1 METFLLN
8 LLKTS
13 LLGSLAILAMLVLKP
28 LWRER
33 YRAKTRCWLW
43 LALAAFL
50 LLPVDFSVKNAPV
63 QAAPPKDYTLFVG
76 TDKTAI
82 QSTDNLFGDMAEKSG
97 QSPAQVRDTII
108 QRPVTNPEQKTTRY
122 IPVTTILF
130 YGYLAGAAAFLL
142 YQGVSYALFRR
153 TVRRWKRDVS
163 RADYAAMLSD
173 TARDLG
179 VSAPEM
185 IVCEAISTPAVT
197 GLLRPRLLLPHE
209 RYDVQELRYIL
220 RHELCHLKRR
230 DMLLK
235 LVLLAANAMHWFNP
249 VVYLMLRQADE
260 DIELACDSA
269 ATDGLELPE
278 RAAYSRTLLA
288 AVQSSVRALPATTC
302 FGGTVERLKRRITNV
317 LGAQKKRGLGVV
329 ALVLAL
335 TLTAGCAIS
344 WGERAQKNDDPF
356 ADKSYTV
363 DILLYEAP
371 AFTDGFT
378 DGTYPSFRTTTNTAG
393 EKYVTLCDAWGS
405 TSIYGPM
412 EEYTLEK
419 QSFYALFGSTKAS
432 PVDDLIQN
440 NKSAWSGHC
449 EEASDGQPN
458 QVYLLKQKDGSV
470 YLGLAGDYE
479 EDGSELFC
487 SVFRLN
493 EQVNPIYASM
503 DDYAAACVEDLKKGT
518 MTYSV
523 SENNDY
529 ASRSIEDTV
538 ADVRVTQLEQADS
551 LGNLSPDGTV
561 LELWYFQYEMKP
573 TNEAGMQIDVIGGQ
587 ELTDDGYLNENWT
600 HYLTVL
606 HYTYGEKTGYQVIGT
621 YTGNDGLWY
630 NGCSYSGEE
639 KYYLHDFYVDYAG
652 LDLPKMFIP
661 DLLNDTAA
669 DGYGRANQC
678 EARLISGDGSY
689 YFYAPITAWAC
700 NPGTEFWYSRYDTG
714 SYFNAKKLEQSLD
727 EAKAEWESTGA
738 KAEKTDAG
746 WRFVTHEGMSNTIV
760 TLFDA
765 PDGTCYEVTT
775 HWTFDG
781 STEENQWGWN
791 RDRAVEGE
799 AVILQAMV
807 NSFRTSKILFT
818 DGSPN
823 GSESSDPA
831 PDDTAFQADLQLAS
845 NGGASWLSL
854 NTDGMAVG
862 GHDPKDSA
870 PTVLLDTCDYKEYD
884 PSESSPSGSAVPPGG
899 GNPLALCLSLS
910 NSARFTFY
918 EGSDFMLYQHGDTR
932 YYKVSSYG
940 DYATIFDAM
949 LAWYNK
955 TPDKEATFES
965 DLVLASNAAT
975 VDILA
980 FCPASGESGSHAP
993 LLTGYSVALDSYEY
1007 KPIDKPKNLDG
1018 LDSVELW
1025 PHNAQATCLIFYKG
1039 TNTVKYVSGK
1049 SERYYRAVGDFS
1061 IVDNDGRTLYDLMR
1075 VWYDTAEYSD
1085 MLTSDVRAQSKSFSW
1100 QEAAQN
1106 WANAYYGTQK
1116 EVTSGSI
1123 YKFTWLNVTVNPA
1136 EETTQ
1141 AKRKA
1146 GEIDDNT
1153 YCFAVRV
1160 EFTAESANALQSAMA
1175 GNTVKCENPAAP
1187 KDAYEFYRCCTIQ
1200 LRDDGRWYGTELGT
1214 GWLCA
1219 IPKKEGLPPPFFAVF
1234 QRRAGKSTGTSQR
1247 YVV

>member
-43 LALAAFL
+43 LALAVFL

-63 QAAPPKDYTLFVG
+63 QAEPPKDYTLFVG

-97 QSPAQVRDTII
+97 QSPAAVRDTII

-130 YGYLAGAAAFLL
+130 YSYLAGAAAFLL

-163 RADYAAMLSD
+163 RADYASLLSD

-335 TLTAGCAIS
+335 TLTAGCAVS

-363 DILLYEAP
+363 DTLLYEAP
-371 AFTDGFT
+371 GFTDGFT
-378 DGTYPSFRTTTNTAG
+378 DGAYPTFRTATNPAG
-393 EKYVTLCDAWGS
+393 EKYVTMFNDLGYAL
-405 TSIYGPM
+405 IYGPM
-412 EEYTLEK
+412 EEYKLEK
-419 QSFYALFGSTKAS
+419 QSFYALFGNTRDAS
-432 PVDDLIQN
+432 PVDDLMQH
-440 NKSAWSGHC
+440 NKSAWTGYC
-449 EEASDGQPN
+449 EEAKDSQPY
-458 QVYLLKQKDGSV
+458 QAYLLEQEDGTI
-470 YLGLAGDYE
+470 YLGLSADYA
-479 EDGSELFC
+479 EDGSECFC
-487 SVFRLN
+487 MVYRL
-493 EQVNPIYASM
+493 EKEDDTIYASM

-523 SENNDY
+523 SENNEY

-538 ADVRVTQLEQADS
+538 ADVRVTQLEQGDS

-573 TNEAGMQIDVIGGQ
+573 TNEAGAQINIVGGQ
-587 ELTDDGYLNENWT
+587 ELTDDGYLNEHWT

-606 HYTYGEKTGYQVIGT
+606 HYTYGEKTGYQIIGT

-639 KYYLHDFYVDYAG
+639 KYYLHDFYIDYAG

-661 DLLNDTAA
+661 NLLNDTAA
-669 DGYGRANQC
+669 DGYGRDNQC

-765 PDGTCYEVTT
+765 PDGTCYEVIT

-799 AVILQAMV
+799 AEVLRAMV
-807 NSFRTSKILFT
+807 RSFTVNW
-818 DGSPN
+818 DADAAA
-823 GSESSDPA
+823 DPA
-831 PDDTAFQADLQLAS
+831 LDDSDFQADLQLAS
-845 NGGASWLSL
+845 NGGAAWMFLYRDNAAITDRDMLNVTPTVRLDECSYALLNEEFTPDDGKQTLTLWLS
-854 NTDGMAVG
+854 NN
-862 GHDPKDSA
+862 DS
-870 PTVLLDTCDYKEYD
+870 
-884 PSESSPSGSAVPPGG
+884 SH
-899 GNPLALCLSLS
+899 LA
-910 NSARFTFY
+910 FY
-918 EGSDFMLYQHGDTR
+918 EGTNVMLYQRDDAR
-932 YYKVSSYG
+932 YYKVSNFG
-940 DYATIFDAM
+940 DYATLYDAM
-949 LAWYNK
+949 LAWYHSAQSGTEPSDASSATTTNAVSRDSLIKAADSYVDLGGYLWYTADGKFYRWHEGGSVETLRELPYNDVTDQPAIATLAVEYDQVALRWHIGGATTGTTMLELYGADGKRTMELDGSAPFAISGNTIVKLRSFPPTTGNLLLSTDGGK
-955 TPDKEATFES
+955 TW
-965 DLVLASNAAT
+965 
-975 VDILA
+975 
-980 FCPASGESGSHAP
+980 SGLGDADWFYGSVTEDSSGSTSYA
-993 LLTGYSVALDSYEY
+993 LADLTIRDGYVYTTAVYD
-1007 KPIDKPKNLDG
+1007 IDHQK
-1018 LDSVELW
+1018 
-1025 PHNAQATCLIFYKG
+1025 
-1039 TNTVKYVSGK
+1039 
-1049 SERYYRAVGDFS
+1049 
-1061 IVDNDGRTLYDLMR
+1061 
-1075 VWYDTAEYSD
+1075 
-1085 MLTSDVRAQSKSFSW
+1085 TSDPL
-1100 QEAAQN
+1100 
-1106 WANAYYGTQK
+1106 
-1116 EVTSGSI
+1116 VTHS
-1123 YKFTWLNVTVNPA
+1123 
-1136 EETTQ
+1136 
-1141 AKRKA
+1141 
-1146 GEIDDNT
+1146 
-1153 YCFAVRV
+1153 VRV
-1160 EFTAESANALQSAMA
+1160 NL
-1175 GNTVKCENPAAP
+1175 K
-1187 KDAYEFYRCCTIQ
+1187 
-1200 LRDDGRWYGTELGT
+1200 T
-1214 GWLCA
+1214 GAQEILD
-1219 IPKKEGLPPPFFAVF
+1219 
-1234 QRRAGKSTGTSQR
+1234 
-1247 YVV
+1247 

>member
-43 LALAAFL
+43 LAMAAFL
-50 LLPVDFSVKNAPV
+50 LLPIDFSVKNAPV

-97 QSPAQVRDTII
+97 QSPAAVRDTII
-108 QRPVTNPEQKTTRY
+108 QRPVTNPEQKMTRY

-142 YQGVSYALFRR
+142 YQGLSYAHFRR
-153 TVRRWKRDVS
+153 TVRRWKRDVA

-173 TARDLG
+173 TAHDLG

-209 RYDVQELRYIL
+209 HYDVQELRYIL

-230 DMLLK
+230 DMLFK

-335 TLTAGCAIS
+335 TLTAGCAVS
-344 WGERAQKNDDPF
+344 WGERGKKNDAPF
-356 ADKSYTV
+356 
-363 DILLYEAP
+363 
-371 AFTDGFT
+371 
-378 DGTYPSFRTTTNTAG
+378 DGTRYNPVLVVANWELTIGKNFRPLYYVSDESGTYFRLSREDGVNTVTMIYDGG
-393 EKYVTLCDAWGS
+393 ETAFAPMESVTLTQENFDGTLLPDLDALRSDNKTAWRVQLPDNFDDHDPEASPNLVFLLEQEDGTLYLCIGYHFNGGDAFPEDS
-405 TSIYGPM
+405 DRIRWVYR
-412 EEYTLEK
+412 LEK
-419 QSFYALFGSTKAS
+419 
-432 PVDDLIQN
+432 
-440 NKSAWSGHC
+440 
-449 EEASDGQPN
+449 
-458 QVYLLKQKDGSV
+458 
-470 YLGLAGDYE
+470 
-479 EDGSELFC
+479 ED
-487 SVFRLN
+487 N
-493 EQVNPIYASM
+493 TIYPSM

-538 ADVRVTQLEQADS
+538 ADVRVTRLEQGDS

-573 TNEAGMQIDVIGGQ
+573 TNEAGVEIEPVGGQ
-587 ELTDDGYLNENWT
+587 YVTDDGYLRESWT

-606 HYTYGEKTGYQVIGT
+606 HYTSGEKTGYQVIGT

-630 NGCSYSGEE
+630 NGCNYSGEE
-639 KYYLHDFYVDYAG
+639 KYYLHDFYIDYAG
-652 LDLPKMFIP
+652 LNEPKMYIP
-661 DLLNDTAA
+661 NLLNAA
-669 DGYGRANQC
+669 TDGYGRANQC

-799 AVILQAMV
+799 AEVLRAMV
-807 NSFRTSKILFT
+807 RSFTVNW
-818 DGSPN
+818 DADAAA
-823 GSESSDPA
+823 DPA
-831 PDDTAFQADLQLAS
+831 LDDSDFQADLQLAS
-845 NGGASWLSL
+845 NGGASWMYLSK
-854 NTDGMAVG
+854 NSAAVS
-862 GHDPKDSA
+862 DCNMRNVT
-870 PTVLLDTCDYKEYD
+870 PTVKLDECSYALLNEEFTPDDGKQT
-884 PSESSPSGSAVPPGG
+884 
-899 GNPLALCLSLS
+899 LTLWLS
-910 NSARFTFY
+910 NNDSSHLAFY
-918 EGSDFMLYQHGDTR
+918 EGTNVMLYQRDDAR
-932 YYKVSSYG
+932 YYKVSNFG
-940 DYATIFDAM
+940 DYATLYDAM
-949 LAWYNK
+949 LAWYHSAQSGTK
-955 TPDKEATFES
+955 PS
-965 DLVLASNAAT
+965 DASSTTTTNAVSRDSLIKA
-975 VDILA
+975 A
-980 FCPASGESGSHAP
+980 
-993 LLTGYSVALDSYEY
+993 DSYVDLGGYLWYTAGGKFCRWRE
-1007 KPIDKPKNLDG
+1007 G
-1018 LDSVELW
+1018 GSVE
-1025 PHNAQATCLIFYKG
+1025 
-1039 TNTVKYVSGK
+1039 TVCDLPLDYDTPVSA
-1049 SERYYRAVGDFS
+1049 SLS
-1061 IVDNDGRTLYDLMR
+1061 TQDNRILMNYHIGGAIMGSFITDLYDTDGKKLSSINGYNAIAISGDIIVMTDYSMPTPNNMSIS
-1075 VWYDTAEYSD
+1075 YDCGKTFTEFGDKDWFYGSA
-1085 MLTSDVRAQSKSFSW
+1085 LTED
-1100 QEAAQN
+1100 
-1106 WANAYYGTQK
+1106 GTY
-1116 EVTSGSI
+1116 VTSVNSSLEIRDGYVYTTAVYDINHEKSDDP
-1123 YKFTWLNVTVNPA
+1123 LVTH
-1136 EETTQ
+1136 
-1141 AKRKA
+1141 
-1146 GEIDDNT
+1146 
-1153 YCFAVRV
+1153 AVRI
-1160 EFTAESANALQSAMA
+1160 SI
-1175 GNTVKCENPAAP
+1175 K
-1187 KDAYEFYRCCTIQ
+1187 
-1200 LRDDGRWYGTELGT
+1200 T
-1214 GWLCA
+1214 GAQEILD
-1219 IPKKEGLPPPFFAVF
+1219 
-1234 QRRAGKSTGTSQR
+1234 
-1247 YVV
+1247 

>member
-43 LALAAFL
+43 LALAVFL
-50 LLPVDFSVKNAPV
+50 LLPIDFSVKNAPV
-63 QAAPPKDYTLFVG
+63 QAEPPKDYTLFVG

-153 TVRRWKRDVS
+153 TVHRWKRDVF

-269 ATDGLELPE
+269 ATDDLDRAE

-335 TLTAGCAIS
+335 TLTAGCAVS
-344 WGERAQKNDDPF
+344 WGNKNELSDPF
-356 ADKSYTV
+356 GKSYTIA
-363 DILLYEAP
+363 DIVYIGVEPDDTFRENAANAELLLRSDAQSMTLTWTDHYKWDCTAAGSFEMTEENFDRYFDGSAFEAADNP
-371 AFTDGFT
+371 AGWQESDMSAAKLRRENANTWCFTTSSPPDGLT
-378 DGTYPSFRTTTNTAG
+378 DY
-393 EKYVTLCDAWGS
+393 LC
-405 TSIYGPM
+405 
-412 EEYTLEK
+412 
-419 QSFYALFGSTKAS
+419 
-432 PVDDLIQN
+432 
-440 NKSAWSGHC
+440 
-449 EEASDGQPN
+449 
-458 QVYLLKQKDGSV
+458 LLQQKDGTL
-470 YLGLAGDYE
+470 YLAMGYYPDSKQTAPHCFHTL
-479 EDGSELFC
+479 
-487 SVFRLN
+487 FRLA
-493 EQVNPIYASM
+493 EKAVPIYASM
-503 DDYAAACVEDLKKGT
+503 DDYAAACVEDLKQGT
-518 MTYSV
+518 MTYYT
-523 SENNDY
+523 SENGNY
-529 ASRSIEDTV
+529 GSQAVEDTV
-538 ADVRVTQLEQADS
+538 ADVRVTQLEFADS

-573 TNEAGMQIDVIGGQ
+573 TNEAGVEIEPVGGQ
-587 ELTDDGYLNENWT
+587 YVTDDGYLRESWT

-606 HYTYGEKTGYQVIGT
+606 RYTYGEKTGYQVIGT

-727 EAKAEWESTGA
+727 EAKVEWESTGA

-799 AVILQAMV
+799 AEVLRAMV
-807 NSFRTSKILFT
+807 RSFTVNW
-818 DGSPN
+818 DADAAA
-823 GSESSDPA
+823 DPA
-831 PDDTAFQADLQLAS
+831 LDDSDFQADLQLAS
-845 NGGASWLSL
+845 NGGAAWMYLSKNSAAVSDCNMRNVTPTVRLDECSYALLHDKFTPADGARSLTLWLSNNDSSHL
-854 NTDGMAVG
+854 AFFEGTDI
-862 GHDPKDSA
+862 
-870 PTVLLDTCDYKEYD
+870 
-884 PSESSPSGSAVPPGG
+884 
-899 GNPLALCLSLS
+899 
-910 NSARFTFY
+910 
-918 EGSDFMLYQHGDTR
+918 MLYQRDDAY
-932 YYKVSSYG
+932 YYKVSDYG
-940 DYATIFDAM
+940 NYATLYDAM
-949 LAWYNK
+949 LAWFNSAQSG
-955 TPDKEATFES
+955 TEPSDASSATTTNAVS
-965 DLVLASNAAT
+965 RDSLIKAADSYVDLGGYLWYTAGGKLYRWREGGSVEVLHDLPVNDVTDTT
-975 VDILA
+975 VDATLSVVSDQVALRYYIGGGIMGSFVTELYGA
-980 FCPASGESGSHAP
+980 DGKQSATLYGYESIAISGSTIVETTKFPPTVNNLRLSTDGGKTWTSIGDADYFYGSVTEDGSSISYFP
-993 LLTGYSVALDSYEY
+993 GALEIRDGYVYTTAVYD
-1007 KPIDKPKNLDG
+1007 IDHQK
-1018 LDSVELW
+1018 
-1025 PHNAQATCLIFYKG
+1025 
-1039 TNTVKYVSGK
+1039 
-1049 SERYYRAVGDFS
+1049 
-1061 IVDNDGRTLYDLMR
+1061 
-1075 VWYDTAEYSD
+1075 
-1085 MLTSDVRAQSKSFSW
+1085 TSDPL
-1100 QEAAQN
+1100 
-1106 WANAYYGTQK
+1106 
-1116 EVTSGSI
+1116 VTHS
-1123 YKFTWLNVTVNPA
+1123 
-1136 EETTQ
+1136 
-1141 AKRKA
+1141 
-1146 GEIDDNT
+1146 
-1153 YCFAVRV
+1153 VRV
-1160 EFTAESANALQSAMA
+1160 NL
-1175 GNTVKCENPAAP
+1175 K
-1187 KDAYEFYRCCTIQ
+1187 
-1200 LRDDGRWYGTELGT
+1200 T
-1214 GWLCA
+1214 GAQEILD
-1219 IPKKEGLPPPFFAVF
+1219 
-1234 QRRAGKSTGTSQR
+1234 
-1247 YVV
+1247 

>member
-43 LALAAFL
+43 LALAVFL

-209 RYDVQELRYIL
+209 HYDVQELRYIL

-335 TLTAGCAIS
+335 TLTAGCAVS
-344 WGERAQKNDDPF
+344 WGERAQTQKNDDPF

-371 AFTDGFT
+371 GFTDGFT
-378 DGTYPSFRTTTNTAG
+378 DGAYPTFRTATNPAG
-393 EKYVTLCDAWGS
+393 EKYVTMFNDLGYAL
-405 TSIYGPM
+405 IYGPM
-412 EEYTLEK
+412 EEYKLEK
-419 QSFYALFGSTKAS
+419 QSFYALFGNTRDAS
-432 PVDDLIQN
+432 PVDDLMQH
-440 NKSAWSGHC
+440 NKSAWTGYC
-449 EEASDGQPN
+449 EEAKDSQPY
-458 QVYLLKQKDGSV
+458 QTYLLEQEDGTI
-470 YLGLAGDYE
+470 YLGLSADYA
-479 EDGSELFC
+479 EDGSECFC
-487 SVFRLN
+487 MVYRLN
-493 EQVNPIYASM
+493 EQINPIYASM

-523 SENNDY
+523 SENNEY

-538 ADVRVTQLEQADS
+538 ADVRVTQLEFADS

-573 TNEAGMQIDVIGGQ
+573 TNEAGVEIEPVGGQ
-587 ELTDDGYLNENWT
+587 YVTDDGYLRESWT

-606 HYTYGEKTGYQVIGT
+606 HYTSGEKTGYQVIGT

-630 NGCSYSGEE
+630 DGCNYSGEE
-639 KYYLHDFYVDYAG
+639 KYYLHDFYIDYAG
-652 LDLPKMFIP
+652 LNEPKMYIP
-661 DLLNDTAA
+661 NLLNAA
-669 DGYGRANQC
+669 TDGYGRANQC

-727 EAKAEWESTGA
+727 EAKVEWESTGA

-799 AVILQAMV
+799 AAILQAMTD
-807 NSFRTSKILFT
+807 SFTITGKILLSQEDASAASTGFDALDAALDALGDMNVT
-818 DGSPN
+818 ADPLGHAVMVPN
-823 GSESSDPA
+823 ATAKWDDRNGTNIAYRAEIAKQFRQYSWKEASNVAQFGEEVLSVQCGRWNFYLYSNYKNVLSFFDQESDPKGYPYA
-831 PDDTAFQADLQLAS
+831 FEITNAGAENAVWDAFYKWYEEAVAADNGKQTVTPAATDTLSRASITKSADSYVDNDDYLWYIS
-845 NGGASWLSL
+845 GGKLCRWR
-854 NTDGMAVG
+854 
-862 GHDPKDSA
+862 
-870 PTVLLDTCDYKEYD
+870 E
-884 PSESSPSGSAVPPGG
+884 GSAVETICTLPIDSLTDSPVR
-899 GNPLALCLSLS
+899 ATLSI
-910 NSARFTFY
+910 
-918 EGSDFMLYQHGDTR
+918 M
-932 YYKVSSYG
+932 VSR
-940 DYATIFDAM
+940 
-949 LAWYNK
+949 
-955 TPDKEATFES
+955 
-965 DLVLASNAAT
+965 
-975 VDILA
+975 
-980 FCPASGESGSHAP
+980 
-993 LLTGYSVALDSYEY
+993 VALRYHIGGATMGTYVTELYNSDGEQYVKIDGYESIAFDNHGNIVKTLQFPPAQNNLSISY
-1007 KPIDKPKNLDG
+1007 D
-1018 LDSVELW
+1018 
-1025 PHNAQATCLIFYKG
+1025 
-1039 TNTVKYVSGK
+1039 SGK
-1049 SERYYRAVGDFS
+1049 TWTSIGDADYFYGSVTEDGSSISYFPGALEIRDGYVYTTAV
-1061 IVDNDGRTLYDLMR
+1061 YDI
-1075 VWYDTAEYSD
+1075 DHQK
-1085 MLTSDVRAQSKSFSW
+1085 TSDPL
-1100 QEAAQN
+1100 
-1106 WANAYYGTQK
+1106 
-1116 EVTSGSI
+1116 VTH
-1123 YKFTWLNVTVNPA
+1123 
-1136 EETTQ
+1136 
-1141 AKRKA
+1141 
-1146 GEIDDNT
+1146 
-1153 YCFAVRV
+1153 AVRI
-1160 EFTAESANALQSAMA
+1160 SI
-1175 GNTVKCENPAAP
+1175 K
-1187 KDAYEFYRCCTIQ
+1187 
-1200 LRDDGRWYGTELGT
+1200 T
-1214 GWLCA
+1214 GAQEILD
-1219 IPKKEGLPPPFFAVF
+1219 
-1234 QRRAGKSTGTSQR
+1234 
-1247 YVV
+1247 

>member
-43 LALAAFL
+43 LALAVFL

-76 TDKTAI
+76 TDKTTI

-209 RYDVQELRYIL
+209 HYDVQELRYIL

-335 TLTAGCAIS
+335 TLTAGCAVS
-344 WGERAQKNDDPF
+344 WGERAQTQKNDDPF

-371 AFTDGFT
+371 GFTDGFT
-378 DGTYPSFRTTTNTAG
+378 DGAYPTFRTATNPAG
-393 EKYVTLCDAWGS
+393 EKYVTMFNDLGYAL
-405 TSIYGPM
+405 IYGPM
-412 EEYTLEK
+412 EEYKLEK
-419 QSFYALFGSTKAS
+419 QSFYALFGNTRDAS
-432 PVDDLIQN
+432 PVDDLMQH
-440 NKSAWSGHC
+440 NKSAWTGYC
-449 EEASDGQPN
+449 EEAKDSQPY
-458 QVYLLKQKDGSV
+458 QAYLLEQEDGTI
-470 YLGLAGDYE
+470 YLGLSADYA
-479 EDGSELFC
+479 EDGSECFC
-487 SVFRLN
+487 MVYRL
-493 EQVNPIYASM
+493 EKEDDTIYASM
-503 DDYAAACVEDLKKGT
+503 DDYAAERVAELKKGT

-523 SENNDY
+523 SENNEY

-573 TNEAGMQIDVIGGQ
+573 TNEAGMQIDAIGGQ

-606 HYTYGEKTGYQVIGT
+606 HYTSGEQTGYQVIGT

-765 PDGTCYEVTT
+765 PDGICYEVTT

-799 AVILQAMV
+799 AAILQAMTD
-807 NSFRTSKILFT
+807 SFTITGKILLSQEDASAASTGFDALDAALDALGDMNVT
-818 DGSPN
+818 ADPLGHAVMVPN
-823 GSESSDPA
+823 ATAKWDDRNGTNIAYRAEIAKQFRQYSWKEASNVAQFGEEVLSVQCGRWNFYLYSNYKNVLSFFDQESDPKGYPYA
-831 PDDTAFQADLQLAS
+831 FEITNAGAENAVWDAFYKWYEEAVAADNGKQTVTPAATDTLSRASITKSADSYVDNDDYLWYIS
-845 NGGASWLSL
+845 GGKLCRWR
-854 NTDGMAVG
+854 
-862 GHDPKDSA
+862 
-870 PTVLLDTCDYKEYD
+870 E
-884 PSESSPSGSAVPPGG
+884 GSAVETICTLPIDSLTDSPVR
-899 GNPLALCLSLS
+899 ATLSI
-910 NSARFTFY
+910 
-918 EGSDFMLYQHGDTR
+918 M
-932 YYKVSSYG
+932 VSR
-940 DYATIFDAM
+940 
-949 LAWYNK
+949 
-955 TPDKEATFES
+955 
-965 DLVLASNAAT
+965 
-975 VDILA
+975 
-980 FCPASGESGSHAP
+980 
-993 LLTGYSVALDSYEY
+993 VALRYHIGGATMGTYVTELYNSDGEQYVKIDGYESIAFDNHGNIVKTLQFPPAQNNLSISY
-1007 KPIDKPKNLDG
+1007 D
-1018 LDSVELW
+1018 
-1025 PHNAQATCLIFYKG
+1025 
-1039 TNTVKYVSGK
+1039 SGK
-1049 SERYYRAVGDFS
+1049 TWTAIGDADYFYGSVTEDGSSISYFPGALEIRDGYVYTTAV
-1061 IVDNDGRTLYDLMR
+1061 YDI
-1075 VWYDTAEYSD
+1075 DHQK
-1085 MLTSDVRAQSKSFSW
+1085 TSDPL
-1100 QEAAQN
+1100 
-1106 WANAYYGTQK
+1106 
-1116 EVTSGSI
+1116 VTHS
-1123 YKFTWLNVTVNPA
+1123 
-1136 EETTQ
+1136 
-1141 AKRKA
+1141 
-1146 GEIDDNT
+1146 
-1153 YCFAVRV
+1153 VRV
-1160 EFTAESANALQSAMA
+1160 NL
-1175 GNTVKCENPAAP
+1175 K
-1187 KDAYEFYRCCTIQ
+1187 
-1200 LRDDGRWYGTELGT
+1200 T
-1214 GWLCA
+1214 GAQEILD
-1219 IPKKEGLPPPFFAVF
+1219 
-1234 QRRAGKSTGTSQR
+1234 
-1247 YVV
+1247 

>member
-153 TVRRWKRDVS
+153 TVRRWKRDVA
-163 RADYAAMLSD
+163 RADYASLLSD

-269 ATDGLELPE
+269 ATDDLDRAE

-335 TLTAGCAIS
+335 TLTAGCAVS
-344 WGERAQKNDDPF
+344 WGERTQKNDDPF

-363 DILLYEAP
+363 DTLLYEAP
-371 AFTDGFT
+371 GFTDGFT
-378 DGTYPSFRTTTNTAG
+378 DGAYPTFRTATNPAG
-393 EKYVTLCDAWGS
+393 EKYVTMFNDLGYAL
-405 TSIYGPM
+405 IYGPM
-412 EEYTLEK
+412 EEYKLEK
-419 QSFYALFGSTKAS
+419 QSFYALFGSTRDAS
-432 PVDDLIQN
+432 PVDDLMQH
-440 NKSAWSGHC
+440 NKSAWTGYC
-449 EEASDGQPN
+449 EEAKDSQPY
-458 QVYLLKQKDGSV
+458 QAYLLEQEDGTI
-470 YLGLAGDYE
+470 YLGLSADYA
-479 EDGSELFC
+479 EDGSECFC
-487 SVFRLN
+487 MVYRL
-493 EQVNPIYASM
+493 EKEDDTIYASM
-503 DDYAAACVEDLKKGT
+503 DDYAAERVAELKKGT

-523 SENNDY
+523 SENNEY
-529 ASRSIEDTV
+529 ASHSIEDTV

-587 ELTDDGYLNENWT
+587 ELTDDGYLNEHWT

-606 HYTYGEKTGYQVIGT
+606 HYTYGEKTGYQIIGT
-621 YTGNDGLWY
+621 SMSNDGLWY
-630 NGCSYSGEE
+630 NGCSYGVDL

-652 LDLPKMFIP
+652 LDLPKMYIP
-661 DLLNDTAA
+661 NLVDGLVE
-669 DGYGRANQC
+669 DGYGHGNSV
-678 EARLISGDGSY
+678 EGRLVSDSTYNFCY
-689 YFYAPITAWAC
+689 YYVPITGWAC
-700 NPGTEFWYSRYDTG
+700 SPGTDYWYSRYDTG
-714 SYFNAKKLEQSLD
+714 SYFSVKKLERGIND
-727 EAKAEWESTGA
+727 AKAEWESTGA
-738 KAEKTDAG
+738 KAEKTDTG
-746 WRFVTHEGMSNTIV
+746 WRYVTHEGMSNTIV

-765 PDGTCYEVTT
+765 PDNTCYEVEI
-775 HWTFDG
+775 HWSFDG
-781 STEENQWGWN
+781 STAENEWGWN
-791 RDRAVEGE
+791 RDRAVEEE

-807 NSFRTSKILFT
+807 NSFRTSKILPTT
-818 DGSPN
+818 DPVLD
-823 GSESSDPA
+823 DPA
-831 PDDTAFQADLQLAS
+831 FKADLQLAT
-845 NGGASWLSL
+845 NGGASWMYLSK
-854 NTDGMAVG
+854 NSAAVS
-862 GHDPKDSA
+862 DCNMRNVT
-870 PTVLLDTCDYKEYD
+870 PTVNLDECSYALLNEEFTPDDGKQT
-884 PSESSPSGSAVPPGG
+884 
-899 GNPLALCLSLS
+899 LTLWLS
-910 NSARFTFY
+910 NNDSSHLAFF
-918 EGSDFMLYQHGDTR
+918 EGTDIMLYQRDGAH

-940 DYATIFDAM
+940 DYATLYDAM
-949 LAWYNK
+949 LAWYNS
-955 TPDKEATFES
+955 AAES
-965 DLVLASNAAT
+965 D
-975 VDILA
+975 
-980 FCPASGESGSHAP
+980 
-993 LLTGYSVALDSYEY
+993 
-1007 KPIDKPKNLDG
+1007 
-1018 LDSVELW
+1018 
-1025 PHNAQATCLIFYKG
+1025 
-1039 TNTVKYVSGK
+1039 
-1049 SERYYRAVGDFS
+1049 
-1061 IVDNDGRTLYDLMR
+1061 
-1075 VWYDTAEYSD
+1075 
-1085 MLTSDVRAQSKSFSW
+1085 
-1100 QEAAQN
+1100 
-1106 WANAYYGTQK
+1106 
-1116 EVTSGSI
+1116 
-1123 YKFTWLNVTVNPA
+1123 
-1136 EETTQ
+1136 
-1141 AKRKA
+1141 
-1146 GEIDDNT
+1146 
-1153 YCFAVRV
+1153 
-1160 EFTAESANALQSAMA
+1160 
-1175 GNTVKCENPAAP
+1175 
-1187 KDAYEFYRCCTIQ
+1187 
-1200 LRDDGRWYGTELGT
+1200 
-1214 GWLCA
+1214 
-1219 IPKKEGLPPPFFAVF
+1219 
-1234 QRRAGKSTGTSQR
+1234 TGTSAIASATVTR
-1247 YVV
+1247 DSIIKAAGSYVDYGGYLWYTAGGKFCRWREGGSVETVCDLPLDYDTPVSASLSTQDNRILMNYHIGGATMGSFITDLYDTDGKKLSSINGYNAIAISGDIIVMTDYFMPTPNNLSISYDCGKTFTEFGDKDWFYGSALTEDGTYVTSVNSSLEIRDGYVYTTAVYDINHEKSDDPLVTHAVRISIKTGAQEILD

>member
-43 LALAAFL
+43 LAMAAFL

-142 YQGVSYALFRR
+142 YQGISYAHFRR

-163 RADYAAMLSD
+163 RADYAAMLSN

-317 LGAQKKRGLGVV
+317 LGAQKKRGLGIV

-335 TLTAGCAIS
+335 TLTAGCAVS

-363 DILLYEAP
+363 DTLLYEAP
-371 AFTDGFT
+371 GFTDGFT
-378 DGTYPSFRTTTNTAG
+378 DGAYPTFRTATNPAG
-393 EKYVTLCDAWGS
+393 EKYVTMFNDLGYAL
-405 TSIYGPM
+405 IYGPM
-412 EEYTLEK
+412 EEYKLEK
-419 QSFYALFGSTKAS
+419 QSFYALFGNTRDAS
-432 PVDDLIQN
+432 PVDDLMQH
-440 NKSAWSGHC
+440 NKSAWTGYC
-449 EEASDGQPN
+449 EEAKDSQPY
-458 QVYLLKQKDGSV
+458 QAYLLEQEDGTI
-470 YLGLAGDYE
+470 YLGLSADYA
-479 EDGSELFC
+479 EDGSECFC
-487 SVFRLN
+487 MVYRLN
-493 EQVNPIYASM
+493 EQINTIYPSM

-523 SENNDY
+523 SENNEY

-538 ADVRVTQLEQADS
+538 ADVRVTQLEFADS

-573 TNEAGMQIDVIGGQ
+573 TNEAGVEIEPVGGQ
-587 ELTDDGYLNENWT
+587 YVTDDGYLRESWT

-606 HYTYGEKTGYQVIGT
+606 HYTSGEKTGYQVIGT

-630 NGCSYSGEE
+630 NGCNYSGEE
-639 KYYLHDFYVDYAG
+639 KYYLHDFYIDYAG
-652 LDLPKMFIP
+652 LNEPKMYIP
-661 DLLNDTAA
+661 NLLNAA
-669 DGYGRANQC
+669 TDGYGRANQC

-799 AVILQAMV
+799 AEVLRAMV
-807 NSFRTSKILFT
+807 RSFTVNW
-818 DGSPN
+818 DADAAA
-823 GSESSDPA
+823 DPA
-831 PDDTAFQADLQLAS
+831 LDDSDFQADLQLAS
-845 NGGASWLSL
+845 NGGASWMYLSK
-854 NTDGMAVG
+854 NSAAVS
-862 GHDPKDSA
+862 DCNMRNVT
-870 PTVLLDTCDYKEYD
+870 PTVKLDECSYALLNEEFTPDDGKQT
-884 PSESSPSGSAVPPGG
+884 
-899 GNPLALCLSLS
+899 LTLWLS
-910 NSARFTFY
+910 NNDSSHLAFY
-918 EGSDFMLYQHGDTR
+918 EGTNVMLYQRDDAR
-932 YYKVSSYG
+932 YYKVSNFG
-940 DYATIFDAM
+940 DYATLYDAM
-949 LAWYNK
+949 LAWYHSAQSGTK
-955 TPDKEATFES
+955 PS
-965 DLVLASNAAT
+965 DASSTTTTNAVSRDSLIKA
-975 VDILA
+975 A
-980 FCPASGESGSHAP
+980 
-993 LLTGYSVALDSYEY
+993 DSYVDLGGYLWYTAGGKFCRWRE
-1007 KPIDKPKNLDG
+1007 G
-1018 LDSVELW
+1018 GSVE
-1025 PHNAQATCLIFYKG
+1025 
-1039 TNTVKYVSGK
+1039 TVCDLPLDYDTPVSA
-1049 SERYYRAVGDFS
+1049 SLS
-1061 IVDNDGRTLYDLMR
+1061 TQDNRILMNYHIGGAIMGSFITDLYDTDGKKLSSINGYNAIAISGDIIVMTDYFMPTPNNMSIS
-1075 VWYDTAEYSD
+1075 YDCGKTFTEFGDKDWFYGSA
-1085 MLTSDVRAQSKSFSW
+1085 LTED
-1100 QEAAQN
+1100 
-1106 WANAYYGTQK
+1106 GTY
-1116 EVTSGSI
+1116 VTSVNSSLEIRDGYVYTTAVYDINHEKSDDP
-1123 YKFTWLNVTVNPA
+1123 LVTH
-1136 EETTQ
+1136 
-1141 AKRKA
+1141 
-1146 GEIDDNT
+1146 
-1153 YCFAVRV
+1153 AVRI
-1160 EFTAESANALQSAMA
+1160 SI
-1175 GNTVKCENPAAP
+1175 K
-1187 KDAYEFYRCCTIQ
+1187 
-1200 LRDDGRWYGTELGT
+1200 T
-1214 GWLCA
+1214 GAQEILD
-1219 IPKKEGLPPPFFAVF
+1219 
-1234 QRRAGKSTGTSQR
+1234 
-1247 YVV
+1247 

>member
-97 QSPAQVRDTII
+97 QSPAAVRDTII
-108 QRPVTNPEQKTTRY
+108 QRPVTNPAQKTTRY

-142 YQGVSYALFRR
+142 YQGLSYALFRR
-153 TVRRWKRDVS
+153 TVRRWKRDVA

-197 GLLRPRLLLPHE
+197 GLLCPRLLLPHE

-335 TLTAGCAIS
+335 TLTAGCATS
-344 WGERAQKNDDPF
+344 WGSRDASTAPF
-356 ADKSYTV
+356 DGSRYNPMFVFGNSELTTGKDFRPLYYVSDGNGFSVQLSQGNGAKSVALTYGSTV
-363 DILLYEAP
+363 AVYMPLESVTLTQEN
-371 AFTDGFT
+371 F
-378 DGTYPSFRTTTNTAG
+378 DGTLLPDLDTLRGDNKAAWRVQLPDNFDDHDPEASPNLVFLLEQEDGTLYLCIGYHFEGGDAFPEDTDRIRWVYRLEKEDDTLYPSM
-393 EKYVTLCDAWGS
+393 DA
-405 TSIYGPM
+405 
-412 EEYTLEK
+412 
-419 QSFYALFGSTKAS
+419 
-432 PVDDLIQN
+432 
-440 NKSAWSGHC
+440 
-449 EEASDGQPN
+449 
-458 QVYLLKQKDGSV
+458 
-470 YLGLAGDYE
+470 
-479 EDGSELFC
+479 
-487 SVFRLN
+487 
-493 EQVNPIYASM
+493 
-503 DDYAAACVEDLKKGT
+503 YAAAQVEKLKKST
-518 MTYSV
+518 MSYCT
-523 SENNDY
+523 SEDGNY
-529 ASRSIEDTV
+529 ASQVAEDTV
-538 ADVRVTQLEQADS
+538 ADVRVTQLEQGDS

-799 AVILQAMV
+799 AEVLRAMV
-807 NSFRTSKILFT
+807 RSFTVNW
-818 DGSPN
+818 DADAAA
-823 GSESSDPA
+823 DPA
-831 PDDTAFQADLQLAS
+831 LDDSDFQADLQLAS
-845 NGGASWLSL
+845 NGGAAWMFLYRDNAAITDRAMLNVTPTVRLDECSYALLHDKFTPADGARSLTLWLSNNDSSHL
-854 NTDGMAVG
+854 AFFEGTDI
-862 GHDPKDSA
+862 
-870 PTVLLDTCDYKEYD
+870 
-884 PSESSPSGSAVPPGG
+884 
-899 GNPLALCLSLS
+899 
-910 NSARFTFY
+910 
-918 EGSDFMLYQHGDTR
+918 MLYQRDDAY
-932 YYKVSSYG
+932 YYKVSDYG
-940 DYATIFDAM
+940 DYATLYDAM
-949 LAWYNK
+949 LAWFNSAQSG
-955 TPDKEATFES
+955 TEPSDASSATTT
-965 DLVLASNAAT
+965 NAVSRDSLIKA
-975 VDILA
+975 A
-980 FCPASGESGSHAP
+980 
-993 LLTGYSVALDSYEY
+993 DSYVDLGGYLWYTAGGKFCRWHEGGSVETIDTL
-1007 KPIDKPKNLDG
+1007 PIDYLNDAPVSASLSTQDNRILMSYHIGGATMGTYVTELYNSDGEQYVKIDGYESIAFDNHGNIVKTLQFPPAQNNLSISYD
-1018 LDSVELW
+1018 
-1025 PHNAQATCLIFYKG
+1025 
-1039 TNTVKYVSGK
+1039 SGK
-1049 SERYYRAVGDFS
+1049 TWTAIGDADYFYGSVTENNDSISYAPADLSIRDGYVYTTAV
-1061 IVDNDGRTLYDLMR
+1061 YDI
-1075 VWYDTAEYSD
+1075 DHQK
-1085 MLTSDVRAQSKSFSW
+1085 TSDPL
-1100 QEAAQN
+1100 
-1106 WANAYYGTQK
+1106 
-1116 EVTSGSI
+1116 VTHS
-1123 YKFTWLNVTVNPA
+1123 
-1136 EETTQ
+1136 
-1141 AKRKA
+1141 
-1146 GEIDDNT
+1146 
-1153 YCFAVRV
+1153 VRV
-1160 EFTAESANALQSAMA
+1160 NL
-1175 GNTVKCENPAAP
+1175 K
-1187 KDAYEFYRCCTIQ
+1187 
-1200 LRDDGRWYGTELGT
+1200 T
-1214 GWLCA
+1214 GAQEILD
-1219 IPKKEGLPPPFFAVF
+1219 
-1234 QRRAGKSTGTSQR
+1234 
-1247 YVV
+1247 

>member
-197 GLLRPRLLLPHE
+197 GLLLPRLLLPHE
-209 RYDVQELRYIL
+209 HYDVQELRYIL

-335 TLTAGCAIS
+335 TLTAGCAVS

-363 DILLYEAP
+363 DTLLYEAP
-371 AFTDGFT
+371 GFTDGFT
-378 DGTYPSFRTTTNTAG
+378 DGAYPTFRTATNPAG
-393 EKYVTLCDAWGS
+393 EKYVTMFNDLGYAL
-405 TSIYGPM
+405 IYGPM
-412 EEYTLEK
+412 EEYKLEK
-419 QSFYALFGSTKAS
+419 QSFYALFGNTRDAS
-432 PVDDLIQN
+432 PVDDLMQH
-440 NKSAWSGHC
+440 NKSAWTGYC
-449 EEASDGQPN
+449 EEAKDSQPY
-458 QVYLLKQKDGSV
+458 QAYLLEQEDGTI
-470 YLGLAGDYE
+470 YLGLSADYA
-479 EDGSELFC
+479 EDGSECFC
-487 SVFRLN
+487 MVYRL
-493 EQVNPIYASM
+493 EKEDDTIYASM
-503 DDYAAACVEDLKKGT
+503 DDYAAERVAELKKGT
-518 MTYSV
+518 MIYSV

-538 ADVRVTQLEQADS
+538 ADVRVTRLEFADS
-551 LGNLSPDGTV
+551 LGNLSPDGTA

-573 TNEAGMQIDVIGGQ
+573 TNENGAELAPIGGQ
-587 ELTDDGYLNENWT
+587 EVTDDGYLNEHWT

-606 HYTYGEKTGYQVIGT
+606 HYTSGEKTGYQIIGT

-661 DLLNDTAA
+661 NLLNDTAT

-799 AVILQAMV
+799 AEVLRAMV
-807 NSFRTSKILFT
+807 RSFTVNW
-818 DGSPN
+818 DADAAA
-823 GSESSDPA
+823 DPA

-862 GHDPKDSA
+862 GHDPKDAA

-884 PSESSPSGSAVPPGG
+884 PSESSPSGSAVPPDG

-980 FCPASGESGSHAP
+980 FCPAGGESGSHAP

-1039 TNTVKYVSGK
+1039 TNTVKYMSGK

-1214 GWLCA
+1214 GW
-1219 IPKKEGLPPPFFAVF
+1219 
-1234 QRRAGKSTGTSQR
+1234 
-1247 YVV
+1247 

>member
-43 LALAAFL
+43 LALAVFL

-63 QAAPPKDYTLFVG
+63 QAEPPKDYTLFVG

-97 QSPAQVRDTII
+97 QSPAAVRDTII

-142 YQGVSYALFRR
+142 YQGISYALFRR
-153 TVRRWKRDVS
+153 TVRRWKKDVS
-163 RADYAAMLSD
+163 RADYASLLSD

-179 VSAPEM
+179 VNAPEM

-209 RYDVQELRYIL
+209 HYDVQELRYIL

-317 LGAQKKRGLGVV
+317 LGAQKKRGLGIV

-335 TLTAGCAIS
+335 TLTAGCAVS

-363 DILLYEAP
+363 DTLLYEAP
-371 AFTDGFT
+371 GFTDGFT
-378 DGTYPSFRTTTNTAG
+378 DGAYPTFRTATNPAG
-393 EKYVTLCDAWGS
+393 EKYVTMFNDLGYAL
-405 TSIYGPM
+405 IYGPM
-412 EEYTLEK
+412 EEYKLEK
-419 QSFYALFGSTKAS
+419 QSFYALFGNTRDAS
-432 PVDDLIQN
+432 PVDDLMQH
-440 NKSAWSGHC
+440 NKSAWTGYC
-449 EEASDGQPN
+449 EEAKDSQPY
-458 QVYLLKQKDGSV
+458 QAYLLEQEDGTI
-470 YLGLAGDYE
+470 YLGLSADYA
-479 EDGSELFC
+479 EDGSECFC
-487 SVFRLN
+487 MVYRLEKEDN
-493 EQVNPIYASM
+493 TIYASM
-503 DDYAAACVEDLKKGT
+503 DDYAAERVAELKKGT

-523 SENNDY
+523 SENNEY

-538 ADVRVTQLEQADS
+538 ADVRVTQLEQGDS

-639 KYYLHDFYVDYAG
+639 KYYLHDFYIDYAG

-746 WRFVTHEGMSNTIV
+746 WRFVTHEGMSNTVV
-760 TLFDA
+760 TLFNG
-765 PDGTCYEVTT
+765 PNNTCYIVEI
-775 HWTFDG
+775 HWLFDG

-799 AVILQAMV
+799 AEVLRAMV
-807 NSFRTSKILFT
+807 RSFTVNW
-818 DGSPN
+818 DADAAA
-823 GSESSDPA
+823 DPA
-831 PDDTAFQADLQLAS
+831 LDDSDFQTDLQLAS

-862 GHDPKDSA
+862 GHDPKDAA
-870 PTVLLDTCDYKEYD
+870 PTVLLDTCDYKESD
-884 PSESSPSGSAVPPGG
+884 PSESSPSGSAVPPDG

-949 LAWYNK
+949 LAWYNE

-980 FCPASGESGSHAP
+980 FCPAGGESGSHAP

-1039 TNTVKYVSGK
+1039 TNTVKYMSGK

-1214 GWLCA
+1214 GW
-1219 IPKKEGLPPPFFAVF
+1219 
-1234 QRRAGKSTGTSQR
+1234 
-1247 YVV
+1247 

>member
-43 LALAAFL
+43 LALAVFL

-76 TDKTAI
+76 TDKTTI

-163 RADYAAMLSD
+163 RADYASLLSD

-209 RYDVQELRYIL
+209 HYDVQELRYIL

-335 TLTAGCAIS
+335 TLTAGCAVS
-344 WGERAQKNDDPF
+344 WGERAQTQKNDDPF

-573 TNEAGMQIDVIGGQ
+573 TNEAGAQINIVGGQ

-606 HYTYGEKTGYQVIGT
+606 HYPSGEKTGSQIIGT

-799 AVILQAMV
+799 AEVLRAMV
-807 NSFRTSKILFT
+807 RSFTVNW
-818 DGSPN
+818 DADAAA
-823 GSESSDPA
+823 DPA
-831 PDDTAFQADLQLAS
+831 LDDSDFQADLQLAS
-845 NGGASWLSL
+845 NGGAAWMFLYRDNAAITDRDMLNVTPTVRLDECSYALLHDKFTPADGARSLTLWLSNNDSSHL
-854 NTDGMAVG
+854 AFFEGTDI
-862 GHDPKDSA
+862 
-870 PTVLLDTCDYKEYD
+870 
-884 PSESSPSGSAVPPGG
+884 
-899 GNPLALCLSLS
+899 
-910 NSARFTFY
+910 
-918 EGSDFMLYQHGDTR
+918 MLYQRDDAY
-932 YYKVSSYG
+932 YYKVSDYG
-940 DYATIFDAM
+940 DYATLYDAM

-1123 YKFTWLNVTVNPA
+1123 YKFTWLNVTVTPA

-1214 GWLCA
+1214 GW
-1219 IPKKEGLPPPFFAVF
+1219 
-1234 QRRAGKSTGTSQR
+1234 
-1247 YVV
+1247 

>member
-97 QSPAQVRDTII
+97 QSPAAVRDTII

-142 YQGVSYALFRR
+142 YQGISYALFRR

-197 GLLRPRLLLPHE
+197 GLLCPRLLLPHE

-317 LGAQKKRGLGVV
+317 LGAQKKRGLGIV

-335 TLTAGCAIS
+335 TLTAGCATS
-344 WGERAQKNDDPF
+344 WGSRDASTAPF
-356 ADKSYTV
+356 DGSRYNPMFVFGNSELTTGKDFRPLYYVSDGNGFSVQLSQGNGAKSVALTYGSTV
-363 DILLYEAP
+363 AVYMPLESVTLTQEN
-371 AFTDGFT
+371 F
-378 DGTYPSFRTTTNTAG
+378 DGTLLPDLDTLRGDNKAAWRVQLPDNFDDHDPEASPNLVFLLEQEDGTLYLCIGYHFEGGDAFPEDTDRIRWVYRLEKEDDTLYPSM
-393 EKYVTLCDAWGS
+393 DA
-405 TSIYGPM
+405 
-412 EEYTLEK
+412 
-419 QSFYALFGSTKAS
+419 
-432 PVDDLIQN
+432 
-440 NKSAWSGHC
+440 
-449 EEASDGQPN
+449 
-458 QVYLLKQKDGSV
+458 
-470 YLGLAGDYE
+470 
-479 EDGSELFC
+479 
-487 SVFRLN
+487 
-493 EQVNPIYASM
+493 
-503 DDYAAACVEDLKKGT
+503 YAAAQVEKLKKST
-518 MTYSV
+518 MSYCT
-523 SENNDY
+523 SEDGNY
-529 ASRSIEDTV
+529 ASQVAEDTV
-538 ADVRVTQLEQADS
+538 ADVRVTQLEQGDS

-573 TNEAGMQIDVIGGQ
+573 TNEAGVEIEPVGGQ
-587 ELTDDGYLNENWT
+587 YVTDDGYLRESWT

-606 HYTYGEKTGYQVIGT
+606 RYTSGEKTGYQVIGT

-630 NGCSYSGEE
+630 DGCSYSGEE
-639 KYYLHDFYVDYAG
+639 KYYLHDFYIDYAG

-661 DLLNDTAA
+661 NLLNAA
-669 DGYGRANQC
+669 TDGYGRANQC

-799 AVILQAMV
+799 AEVLRAMV
-807 NSFRTSKILFT
+807 RSFTVNW
-818 DGSPN
+818 DADAAA
-823 GSESSDPA
+823 DPA
-831 PDDTAFQADLQLAS
+831 LDDSDFQADLQLAS
-845 NGGASWLSL
+845 NGGAAWMFLYRDNAAITDRDMLNVTPTVRLDECSYALLHDKFTPADGARSLTLWLSNNDSSHL
-854 NTDGMAVG
+854 AFFEGTDI
-862 GHDPKDSA
+862 
-870 PTVLLDTCDYKEYD
+870 
-884 PSESSPSGSAVPPGG
+884 
-899 GNPLALCLSLS
+899 
-910 NSARFTFY
+910 
-918 EGSDFMLYQHGDTR
+918 MLYQRDDAY
-932 YYKVSSYG
+932 YYKVSDYG
-940 DYATIFDAM
+940 DYATLYDAM
-949 LAWYNK
+949 LAWFNSAQSG
-955 TPDKEATFES
+955 TEPSDASSATTT
-965 DLVLASNAAT
+965 NAVSRDSLIKA
-975 VDILA
+975 A
-980 FCPASGESGSHAP
+980 
-993 LLTGYSVALDSYEY
+993 DSYVDLGGYLWYTAGGKFCRWHEGGSVETIDTL
-1007 KPIDKPKNLDG
+1007 PIDYLNDAPVSASLSTQDNRILMSYHIGGAMMGTYVTELYNSDGEQYVKIDGYESIAFDNHGNIVKTLQFPPAQNNLSISYD
-1018 LDSVELW
+1018 
-1025 PHNAQATCLIFYKG
+1025 
-1039 TNTVKYVSGK
+1039 SGK
-1049 SERYYRAVGDFS
+1049 TWTSIGDADYFYGSVTEDGSSISYFPGALEIRDGYVYTTAV
-1061 IVDNDGRTLYDLMR
+1061 YDI
-1075 VWYDTAEYSD
+1075 DHQK
-1085 MLTSDVRAQSKSFSW
+1085 TSDPL
-1100 QEAAQN
+1100 
-1106 WANAYYGTQK
+1106 
-1116 EVTSGSI
+1116 VTHS
-1123 YKFTWLNVTVNPA
+1123 
-1136 EETTQ
+1136 
-1141 AKRKA
+1141 
-1146 GEIDDNT
+1146 
-1153 YCFAVRV
+1153 VRV
-1160 EFTAESANALQSAMA
+1160 NL
-1175 GNTVKCENPAAP
+1175 K
-1187 KDAYEFYRCCTIQ
+1187 
-1200 LRDDGRWYGTELGT
+1200 T
-1214 GWLCA
+1214 GAQEILD
-1219 IPKKEGLPPPFFAVF
+1219 
-1234 QRRAGKSTGTSQR
+1234 
-1247 YVV
+1247 

>member
-43 LALAAFL
+43 LALAVFL

-76 TDKTAI
+76 TDKTTI

-97 QSPAQVRDTII
+97 QSPAAVRDTII

-153 TVRRWKRDVS
+153 TVRRWKRDVA

-335 TLTAGCAIS
+335 TLTAGCAVG
-344 WGERAQKNDDPF
+344 WGERAQTQKNDDPF

-606 HYTYGEKTGYQVIGT
+606 HYTYGEKTGYQIIGT
-621 YTGNDGLWY
+621 SMSNDGLWY
-630 NGCSYSGEE
+630 NGCGYGVDL
-639 KYYLHDFYVDYAG
+639 KYYLHDFYIDYAG

-799 AVILQAMV
+799 AEVLRAMV
-807 NSFRTSKILFT
+807 RSFTVNW
-818 DGSPN
+818 DADAAA
-823 GSESSDPA
+823 DPA
-831 PDDTAFQADLQLAS
+831 LDDSDFQADLQLAS
-845 NGGASWLSL
+845 NGGASWMYLSK
-854 NTDGMAVG
+854 NSAAVS
-862 GHDPKDSA
+862 DCNMRNVT
-870 PTVLLDTCDYKEYD
+870 PTVKLDECSYALLNEEFTPDDGKQT
-884 PSESSPSGSAVPPGG
+884 
-899 GNPLALCLSLS
+899 LTLWLS
-910 NSARFTFY
+910 NNDSSHLAFY
-918 EGSDFMLYQHGDTR
+918 EGTNVMLYQRDDAR
-932 YYKVSSYG
+932 YYKVSNFG
-940 DYATIFDAM
+940 DYATLYDAM
-949 LAWYNK
+949 LAWFNSAQSGTKPSDTSSTTTTNAVSRDSLIKAADSYVDLGGYLWYTAGGKFCRWHEGGSVETLRELPYNDV
-955 TPDKEATFES
+955 TDQPAIAT
-965 DLVLASNAAT
+965 LA
-975 VDILA
+975 VEYDQ
-980 FCPASGESGSHAP
+980 
-993 LLTGYSVALDSYEY
+993 VALRWHIGGATTGTTMLELYGADGKRTME
-1007 KPIDKPKNLDG
+1007 LDG
-1018 LDSVELW
+1018 SA
-1025 PHNAQATCLIFYKG
+1025 P
-1039 TNTVKYVSGK
+1039 
-1049 SERYYRAVGDFS
+1049 
-1061 IVDNDGRTLYDLMR
+1061 
-1075 VWYDTAEYSD
+1075 
-1085 MLTSDVRAQSKSFSW
+1085 
-1100 QEAAQN
+1100 
-1106 WANAYYGTQK
+1106 
-1116 EVTSGSI
+1116 
-1123 YKFTWLNVTVNPA
+1123 
-1136 EETTQ
+1136 
-1141 AKRKA
+1141 
-1146 GEIDDNT
+1146 
-1153 YCFAVRV
+1153 FAI
-1160 EFTAESANALQSAMA
+1160 S
-1175 GNTVKCENPAAP
+1175 GNTVVKLLSFPPTTGNLLLSTDGGKTWSAIG
-1187 KDAYEFYRCCTIQ
+1187 DADWFYGSVTEDSSGSTSYALADLTI
-1200 LRDDGRWYGTELGT
+1200 RDGYVYTTAVYDIDHQKTSDPLVTHSVRVNLKT
-1214 GWLCA
+1214 GAQEILD
-1219 IPKKEGLPPPFFAVF
+1219 
-1234 QRRAGKSTGTSQR
+1234 
-1247 YVV
+1247 

>member
-76 TDKTAI
+76 TDKTTI

-142 YQGVSYALFRR
+142 YQGISYAHFRR

-163 RADYAAMLSD
+163 RADYAAMLSN

-317 LGAQKKRGLGVV
+317 LGAQKKRGLGIV

-335 TLTAGCAIS
+335 TLTAGCAVS

-363 DILLYEAP
+363 DTLLYEAP
-371 AFTDGFT
+371 GFTDGFT
-378 DGTYPSFRTTTNTAG
+378 DGAYPTFRTATNPAG
-393 EKYVTLCDAWGS
+393 EKYVTMFNDLGYAL
-405 TSIYGPM
+405 IYGPM
-412 EEYTLEK
+412 EEYKLEK
-419 QSFYALFGSTKAS
+419 QSFYALFGNTRDAS
-432 PVDDLIQN
+432 PVDDLMQH
-440 NKSAWSGHC
+440 NKSAWTGYC
-449 EEASDGQPN
+449 EEAKDSQPY
-458 QVYLLKQKDGSV
+458 QAYLLEQEDGTI
-470 YLGLAGDYE
+470 YLGLSADYA
-479 EDGSELFC
+479 EDGSECFC
-487 SVFRLN
+487 MVYRL
-493 EQVNPIYASM
+493 EKEDDTIYPSM

-538 ADVRVTQLEQADS
+538 ADVRVTRLEQGDS

-573 TNEAGMQIDVIGGQ
+573 TSEAGVQIDVIGGQ
-587 ELTDDGYLNENWT
+587 ELTDDGYLNEHWT

-606 HYTYGEKTGYQVIGT
+606 HYTYGEKTGYQIIGT
-621 YTGNDGLWY
+621 SMSNDGLWY
-630 NGCSYSGEE
+630 NGCGYGVDL

-652 LDLPKMFIP
+652 LDLPKMYIP
-661 DLLNDTAA
+661 NLVDGLVE
-669 DGYGRANQC
+669 DGYGHGNSV
-678 EARLISGDGSY
+678 EGRLISGNGNY
-689 YFYAPITAWAC
+689 RFYAPISGWTYKPDAKYA
-700 NPGTEFWYSRYDTG
+700 EYWYSSYNTG
-714 SYFNAKKLEQSLD
+714 SYFSVTEVDHSLYD
-727 EAKAEWESTGA
+727 EKPEWESAGYT
-738 KAEKTDAG
+738 AEWIDESC
-746 WRFVTHEGMSNTIV
+746 RFVTHEGMSNTVV
-760 TLFDA
+760 TLFNG
-765 PDGTCYEVTT
+765 PNNTCYIVEI
-775 HWTFDG
+775 HWLFDG

-791 RDRAVEGE
+791 RDRAVEEE

-807 NSFRTSKILFT
+807 NSFRTSKILPTT
-818 DGSPN
+818 DPVLD
-823 GSESSDPA
+823 DPA
-831 PDDTAFQADLQLAS
+831 FKADLQLAT
-845 NGGASWLSL
+845 NGGASWMYLSKNSAAVSDCNMRNVSPAVKLDECSYTLL
-854 NTDGMAVG
+854 NKDFTPADG
-862 GHDPKDSA
+862 
-870 PTVLLDTCDYKEYD
+870 TQVLELW
-884 PSESSPSGSAVPPGG
+884 
-899 GNPLALCLSLS
+899 LS
-910 NSARFTFY
+910 NNDDSHFAFY
-918 EGSDFMLYQHGDTR
+918 EGTNVMLYQRDDAR
-932 YYKVSSYG
+932 YYKVSNFG
-940 DYATIFDAM
+940 DYATLYNAM
-949 LAWYNK
+949 LAWFNSAQSG
-955 TPDKEATFES
+955 TETS
-965 DLVLASNAAT
+965 DASSTTTTNAVTRDSLIKSA
-975 VDILA
+975 
-980 FCPASGESGSHAP
+980 
-993 LLTGYSVALDSYEY
+993 DSYVDHGGYLWYTAGGKFYRWHE
-1007 KPIDKPKNLDG
+1007 G
-1018 LDSVELW
+1018 GSVETVCDL
-1025 PHNAQATCLIFYKG
+1025 PLDYDTPVSASLSTQDDRILMNYHIGGATMGSFI
-1039 TNTVKYVSGK
+1039 T
-1049 SERYYRAVGDFS
+1049 D
-1061 IVDNDGRTLYDLMR
+1061 LYDTDGKKLSSINGYNAIAISGDIIVMTDHFMPTPNNMSIS
-1075 VWYDTAEYSD
+1075 YDCGKTFTEFGDKDWFYGSA
-1085 MLTSDVRAQSKSFSW
+1085 LTED
-1100 QEAAQN
+1100 
-1106 WANAYYGTQK
+1106 GTY
-1116 EVTSGSI
+1116 VTSVNSSLEIRDGYVYTTAVYDINHEKSDDP
-1123 YKFTWLNVTVNPA
+1123 LVTH
-1136 EETTQ
+1136 
-1141 AKRKA
+1141 
-1146 GEIDDNT
+1146 
-1153 YCFAVRV
+1153 AVRI
-1160 EFTAESANALQSAMA
+1160 SI
-1175 GNTVKCENPAAP
+1175 K
-1187 KDAYEFYRCCTIQ
+1187 
-1200 LRDDGRWYGTELGT
+1200 T
-1214 GWLCA
+1214 GAQEILD
-1219 IPKKEGLPPPFFAVF
+1219 
-1234 QRRAGKSTGTSQR
+1234 
-1247 YVV
+1247 

>member
-63 QAAPPKDYTLFVG
+63 QAVPPKDYTLFVG

-163 RADYAAMLSD
+163 RADYASLLSD

-249 VVYLMLRQADE
+249 VAYLMLRQADE

-317 LGAQKKRGLGVV
+317 LGAQKKRGLGIV

-335 TLTAGCAIS
+335 TLTAGCAVS
-344 WGERAQKNDDPF
+344 WGERAQTQKNDDPF

-807 NSFRTSKILFT
+807 NSFRTSKILPTT
-818 DGSPN
+818 DPVLDN
-823 GSESSDPA
+823 PA
-831 PDDTAFQADLQLAS
+831 FKADLQLAT
-845 NGGASWLSL
+845 NGGASWMYLSK
-854 NTDGMAVG
+854 NSAAVS
-862 GHDPKDSA
+862 DCNMRNVT
-870 PTVLLDTCDYKEYD
+870 PTVKLDECSYALLNEEFTPDDGKQT
-884 PSESSPSGSAVPPGG
+884 
-899 GNPLALCLSLS
+899 LTLWLS
-910 NSARFTFY
+910 NNDSSHLAFY
-918 EGSDFMLYQHGDTR
+918 EGTNVMLYQRDDAR
-932 YYKVSSYG
+932 FYKVSNFG
-940 DYATIFDAM
+940 DYATLYDAM
-949 LAWYNK
+949 LAWFNSAQSGTEPSDASSATTTNAVSRDSLIKAADSYVDLGGYLWYTAGGKFYRWHEGGSVETLRELPYNDVTDQPAIATLAVEYDQVALRWHIGGATTGTTMLELYGADGKRTMELDGSAPFAISGNTIVKLRSFPPTTGNLLLSTDGGK
-955 TPDKEATFES
+955 TW
-965 DLVLASNAAT
+965 
-975 VDILA
+975 
-980 FCPASGESGSHAP
+980 SGLGDADWFYGSVTEDSSGSTSYA
-993 LLTGYSVALDSYEY
+993 LADLTIRDGYVYTTAVYD
-1007 KPIDKPKNLDG
+1007 IDHQK
-1018 LDSVELW
+1018 
-1025 PHNAQATCLIFYKG
+1025 
-1039 TNTVKYVSGK
+1039 
-1049 SERYYRAVGDFS
+1049 
-1061 IVDNDGRTLYDLMR
+1061 
-1075 VWYDTAEYSD
+1075 
-1085 MLTSDVRAQSKSFSW
+1085 TSDPL
-1100 QEAAQN
+1100 
-1106 WANAYYGTQK
+1106 
-1116 EVTSGSI
+1116 VTHS
-1123 YKFTWLNVTVNPA
+1123 
-1136 EETTQ
+1136 
-1141 AKRKA
+1141 
-1146 GEIDDNT
+1146 
-1153 YCFAVRV
+1153 VRV
-1160 EFTAESANALQSAMA
+1160 NL
-1175 GNTVKCENPAAP
+1175 K
-1187 KDAYEFYRCCTIQ
+1187 
-1200 LRDDGRWYGTELGT
+1200 T
-1214 GWLCA
+1214 GAQEILD
-1219 IPKKEGLPPPFFAVF
+1219 
-1234 QRRAGKSTGTSQR
+1234 
-1247 YVV
+1247 

>member
-76 TDKTAI
+76 TDKTTI

-153 TVRRWKRDVS
+153 TVRRWKRDVA

-317 LGAQKKRGLGVV
+317 LGAQKKRGLGIV

-335 TLTAGCAIS
+335 TLTAGCAVS

-363 DILLYEAP
+363 DTLLYEAP
-371 AFTDGFT
+371 GFTDGFT
-378 DGTYPSFRTTTNTAG
+378 DGAYPTFRTATNPAG
-393 EKYVTLCDAWGS
+393 EKYVTMFNDLGYAL
-405 TSIYGPM
+405 IYGPM
-412 EEYTLEK
+412 EEYKLEK
-419 QSFYALFGSTKAS
+419 QSFYALFGNTRDAS
-432 PVDDLIQN
+432 PVDDLMQH
-440 NKSAWSGHC
+440 NKSAWTGYC
-449 EEASDGQPN
+449 EEAKDSQPY
-458 QVYLLKQKDGSV
+458 QAYLLEQEDGTI
-470 YLGLAGDYE
+470 YLGLSADYA
-479 EDGSELFC
+479 EDGSECFC
-487 SVFRLN
+487 MVYRL
-493 EQVNPIYASM
+493 EKEDDTIYASM

-538 ADVRVTQLEQADS
+538 ADVRVTRLEQGDS

-573 TNEAGMQIDVIGGQ
+573 TNEAGVQINIVGGQ

-799 AVILQAMV
+799 AEVLRAMV
-807 NSFRTSKILFT
+807 RSFTVNW
-818 DGSPN
+818 DADAAA
-823 GSESSDPA
+823 DPA
-831 PDDTAFQADLQLAS
+831 LNDSDFQANLQLAS

-862 GHDPKDSA
+862 GHDPKDAA

-884 PSESSPSGSAVPPGG
+884 PSESSPSGSAVPPDGG
-899 GNPLALCLSLS
+899 KPLALCLSLS

-980 FCPASGESGSHAP
+980 FCPAGGESGSHAP

-1039 TNTVKYVSGK
+1039 TNTVKYMSGK

-1214 GWLCA
+1214 GW
-1219 IPKKEGLPPPFFAVF
+1219 
-1234 QRRAGKSTGTSQR
+1234 
-1247 YVV
+1247 

>member
-43 LALAAFL
+43 LALAVFL

-63 QAAPPKDYTLFVG
+63 QAEPPKDYTLFVG

-142 YQGVSYALFRR
+142 YQGISYAHFRR
-153 TVRRWKRDVS
+153 TVRRWKRDVA

-209 RYDVQELRYIL
+209 HYDVQELRYIL

-317 LGAQKKRGLGVV
+317 LGVQKKRGLGVV

-335 TLTAGCAIS
+335 TLTAGCAVS
-344 WGERAQKNDDPF
+344 WGERAQAQKNDDPF

-363 DILLYEAP
+363 DILLYEAS

-378 DGTYPSFRTTTNTAG
+378 DGTYPSFRATTNTAG

-503 DDYAAACVEDLKKGT
+503 DDYAAERVAELKKGT

-523 SENNDY
+523 SENNEY

-538 ADVRVTQLEQADS
+538 ADVRVTRLEQADS

-573 TNEAGMQIDVIGGQ
+573 TNEAGAQINIVGGQ
-587 ELTDDGYLNENWT
+587 ELTDDGYLNEHWT

-606 HYTYGEKTGYQVIGT
+606 HYTYGEKTGYQIIGT
-621 YTGNDGLWY
+621 SMSNDGLWY
-630 NGCSYSGEE
+630 NGCGYGVDL

-652 LDLPKMFIP
+652 LDLPKMYIP
-661 DLLNDTAA
+661 DLVDGLVE
-669 DGYGRANQC
+669 DGYGHGNTV
-678 EARLISGDGSY
+678 EGRLISGNGNYS
-689 YFYAPITAWAC
+689 FYAPISGWTYKPDAEYA
-700 NPGTEFWYSRYDTG
+700 EYWYSSYNTG
-714 SYFNAKKLEQSLD
+714 SYFSVTEVDHSLYD
-727 EAKAEWESTGA
+727 EKPEWESAGYT
-738 KAEKTDAG
+738 AEWIDESC
-746 WRFVTHEGMSNTIV
+746 RFVTHEGMSNTVV
-760 TLFDA
+760 TLFNG
-765 PDGTCYEVTT
+765 PNNTCYIVEI
-775 HWTFDG
+775 HWLFDG

-791 RDRAVEGE
+791 HDRAVEEE

-807 NSFRTSKILFT
+807 NSFRTSKILPT
-818 DGSPN
+818 M
-823 GSESSDPA
+823 DPVL
-831 PDDTAFQADLQLAS
+831 DDSAFKADLQLAT
-845 NGGASWLSL
+845 NGGASWMYLSK
-854 NTDGMAVG
+854 NSAAVS
-862 GHDPKDSA
+862 DCNMRNVT
-870 PTVLLDTCDYKEYD
+870 PTVKLDECSYALLNEEFTPDDGKQT
-884 PSESSPSGSAVPPGG
+884 
-899 GNPLALCLSLS
+899 LTLWLS
-910 NSARFTFY
+910 NNDSSHLAFY
-918 EGSDFMLYQHGDTR
+918 ESTNVMLYQRDDAR
-932 YYKVSSYG
+932 YYKVSNFG
-940 DYATIFDAM
+940 DYATLYDAM
-949 LAWYNK
+949 LAWFNSAQSG
-955 TPDKEATFES
+955 TEPS
-965 DLVLASNAAT
+965 DASLTTTTNAVSRDSLIKA
-975 VDILA
+975 A
-980 FCPASGESGSHAP
+980 
-993 LLTGYSVALDSYEY
+993 DSYVDLGGYLWYTAGGKFCRWHE
-1007 KPIDKPKNLDG
+1007 G
-1018 LDSVELW
+1018 GSVETVCDL
-1025 PHNAQATCLIFYKG
+1025 PLDYDTPVSASLSTQDNRILMNYHIGGATMGSFI
-1039 TNTVKYVSGK
+1039 T
-1049 SERYYRAVGDFS
+1049 D
-1061 IVDNDGRTLYDLMR
+1061 LYDTDGKKLSSINGYNAIAISGDIIVMTDYFMPTPNNMSIS
-1075 VWYDTAEYSD
+1075 YDCGKTFTEFGDKDWFYGSA
-1085 MLTSDVRAQSKSFSW
+1085 LTED
-1100 QEAAQN
+1100 
-1106 WANAYYGTQK
+1106 GTY
-1116 EVTSGSI
+1116 VTSVNSSLEIRDGYVYTTAVYDINHEKSDDP
-1123 YKFTWLNVTVNPA
+1123 LVTH
-1136 EETTQ
+1136 
-1141 AKRKA
+1141 
-1146 GEIDDNT
+1146 
-1153 YCFAVRV
+1153 AVRI
-1160 EFTAESANALQSAMA
+1160 SI
-1175 GNTVKCENPAAP
+1175 K
-1187 KDAYEFYRCCTIQ
+1187 
-1200 LRDDGRWYGTELGT
+1200 T
-1214 GWLCA
+1214 GAQEILD
-1219 IPKKEGLPPPFFAVF
+1219 
-1234 QRRAGKSTGTSQR
+1234 
-1247 YVV
+1247 

>member
-142 YQGVSYALFRR
+142 YQGISYAHFRR

-317 LGAQKKRGLGVV
+317 LGVQKKRGLGIV

-335 TLTAGCAIS
+335 TLTAGCAVS

-363 DILLYEAP
+363 DTLLYEAP
-371 AFTDGFT
+371 GFTDGFT
-378 DGTYPSFRTTTNTAG
+378 DGAYPTFRTATNPAG
-393 EKYVTLCDAWGS
+393 EKYVTMFNDLGYAL
-405 TSIYGPM
+405 IYGPM
-412 EEYTLEK
+412 EEYKLEK
-419 QSFYALFGSTKAS
+419 QSFYALFGNTRDAS
-432 PVDDLIQN
+432 PVDDLMQH
-440 NKSAWSGHC
+440 NKSAWTGYC
-449 EEASDGQPN
+449 EEAKDSQPY
-458 QVYLLKQKDGSV
+458 QAYLLEQEDGTI
-470 YLGLAGDYE
+470 YLGLSADYA
-479 EDGSELFC
+479 EDGSECFC
-487 SVFRLN
+487 MVYRLN
-493 EQVNPIYASM
+493 EQINPIYASM

-538 ADVRVTQLEQADS
+538 ADVRVTRLEQGDS

-573 TNEAGMQIDVIGGQ
+573 TNEAGVQIDVIGGQ
-587 ELTDDGYLNENWT
+587 ELTDDGYLNEHWT

-606 HYTYGEKTGYQVIGT
+606 HYTYGEKTGYQIIGT

-630 NGCSYSGEE
+630 NGCNYSGEE
-639 KYYLHDFYVDYAG
+639 KYYLHDFYIDYAG

-661 DLLNDTAA
+661 NLLNAA
-669 DGYGRANQC
+669 TDGYGRANQC

-807 NSFRTSKILFT
+807 NSFRTSKILPTT
-818 DGSPN
+818 DPVLD
-823 GSESSDPA
+823 DPA
-831 PDDTAFQADLQLAS
+831 FKADLQLAT
-845 NGGASWLSL
+845 NGGASWMYLSK
-854 NTDGMAVG
+854 NSAAVS
-862 GHDPKDSA
+862 DCNMRNVT
-870 PTVLLDTCDYKEYD
+870 PTVKLDECSYALLNEEFTPDDGKQT
-884 PSESSPSGSAVPPGG
+884 
-899 GNPLALCLSLS
+899 LTLWLS
-910 NSARFTFY
+910 NNDSSHLAFY
-918 EGSDFMLYQHGDTR
+918 EGTNVMLYQRDDAR
-932 YYKVSSYG
+932 YYKVSNFG
-940 DYATIFDAM
+940 DYATLYDAM
-949 LAWYNK
+949 LAWFNSAQSG
-955 TPDKEATFES
+955 TEPS
-965 DLVLASNAAT
+965 DASSTTTTNAVSRDSLIKA
-975 VDILA
+975 A
-980 FCPASGESGSHAP
+980 
-993 LLTGYSVALDSYEY
+993 DSYVDLGGYLWYTAGGKFCRWRE
-1007 KPIDKPKNLDG
+1007 G
-1018 LDSVELW
+1018 GSVETVCDL
-1025 PHNAQATCLIFYKG
+1025 PLDYDTPVSASLSTQDNRILMNYHIGGATMGSFI
-1039 TNTVKYVSGK
+1039 T
-1049 SERYYRAVGDFS
+1049 D
-1061 IVDNDGRTLYDLMR
+1061 LYDTDGKKLSSINGYNAIAISGDIIVMTDYFMPTPNNMSIS
-1075 VWYDTAEYSD
+1075 YDCGKTFTEFGDKDWFYGSA
-1085 MLTSDVRAQSKSFSW
+1085 LTED
-1100 QEAAQN
+1100 
-1106 WANAYYGTQK
+1106 GTY
-1116 EVTSGSI
+1116 VTSVNSSLEIRDGYVYTTAVYDINHEKSDDP
-1123 YKFTWLNVTVNPA
+1123 LVTH
-1136 EETTQ
+1136 
-1141 AKRKA
+1141 
-1146 GEIDDNT
+1146 
-1153 YCFAVRV
+1153 AVRIS
-1160 EFTAESANALQSAMA
+1160 T
-1175 GNTVKCENPAAP
+1175 K
-1187 KDAYEFYRCCTIQ
+1187 
-1200 LRDDGRWYGTELGT
+1200 T
-1214 GWLCA
+1214 GAQEILD
-1219 IPKKEGLPPPFFAVF
+1219 
-1234 QRRAGKSTGTSQR
+1234 
-1247 YVV
+1247 

>member
-43 LALAAFL
+43 LAMAAFL

-142 YQGVSYALFRR
+142 YQGISYAHFRR

-163 RADYAAMLSD
+163 RADYAAMLSN

-317 LGAQKKRGLGVV
+317 LGAQKKRGLGIV

-335 TLTAGCAIS
+335 TLTAGCAVS

-363 DILLYEAP
+363 DTLLYEAP
-371 AFTDGFT
+371 GFTDGFT
-378 DGTYPSFRTTTNTAG
+378 DGAYPTFRTATNPAG
-393 EKYVTLCDAWGS
+393 EKYVTMFNDLGYAL
-405 TSIYGPM
+405 IYGPM
-412 EEYTLEK
+412 EEYKLEK
-419 QSFYALFGSTKAS
+419 QSFYALFGNTRDAS
-432 PVDDLIQN
+432 PVDDLMQH
-440 NKSAWSGHC
+440 NKSAWTGYC
-449 EEASDGQPN
+449 EEAKDSQPY
-458 QVYLLKQKDGSV
+458 QAYLLEQEDGTI
-470 YLGLAGDYE
+470 YLGLSADYA
-479 EDGSELFC
+479 EDGSECFC
-487 SVFRLN
+487 MVYRLN
-493 EQVNPIYASM
+493 EQINPIYPSM
-503 DDYAAACVEDLKKGT
+503 DDYAAACVAELKKGT

-523 SENNDY
+523 SENNEY
-529 ASRSIEDTV
+529 ASHSIEDTV
-538 ADVRVTQLEQADS
+538 ADVRVTQLEFADS

-573 TNEAGMQIDVIGGQ
+573 TNEAGVEIEPVGGQ
-587 ELTDDGYLNENWT
+587 YVTDDGYLRESWT

-606 HYTYGEKTGYQVIGT
+606 HYTYGEKTGYQIIGT

-639 KYYLHDFYVDYAG
+639 KYYLHDFYIDYAG
-652 LDLPKMFIP
+652 LNEPKMYIP
-661 DLLNDTAA
+661 NLVDGLVE
-669 DGYGRANQC
+669 DGYGHGNSV
-678 EARLISGDGSY
+678 EGRLISGNGNY
-689 YFYAPITAWAC
+689 RFYAPISGWTYKPDAKYA
-700 NPGTEFWYSRYDTG
+700 EYWYSSYNTG
-714 SYFNAKKLEQSLD
+714 SYFSVTEVDHSLYD
-727 EAKAEWESTGA
+727 EKPEWESAGYT
-738 KAEKTDAG
+738 AEWIDESC
-746 WRFVTHEGMSNTIV
+746 RFVTHEGMSNTVV
-760 TLFDA
+760 TLFNG
-765 PDGTCYEVTT
+765 PNNTCYIVEI
-775 HWTFDG
+775 HWLFDG

-791 RDRAVEGE
+791 RDRAVEEE

-807 NSFRTSKILFT
+807 NSFRTSKILPTT
-818 DGSPN
+818 DPVLD
-823 GSESSDPA
+823 DPA
-831 PDDTAFQADLQLAS
+831 FKADLQLAT
-845 NGGASWLSL
+845 NGGASWMYLSKNSAAVSDCNMRNVSPAVKLDECSYTLL
-854 NTDGMAVG
+854 NKDFTPADG
-862 GHDPKDSA
+862 
-870 PTVLLDTCDYKEYD
+870 TQVLELW
-884 PSESSPSGSAVPPGG
+884 
-899 GNPLALCLSLS
+899 LS
-910 NSARFTFY
+910 NNDDSHFAFY
-918 EGSDFMLYQHGDTR
+918 EGTNVMLYQRDDAR
-932 YYKVSSYG
+932 YYKVSNFG
-940 DYATIFDAM
+940 DYATLYNAM
-949 LAWYNK
+949 LAWFNSAQSG
-955 TPDKEATFES
+955 TETS
-965 DLVLASNAAT
+965 DASSTTTTNAVTRDSLIKSA
-975 VDILA
+975 
-980 FCPASGESGSHAP
+980 
-993 LLTGYSVALDSYEY
+993 DSYVDLGGYLWYTAGGKLYRWHE
-1007 KPIDKPKNLDG
+1007 G
-1018 LDSVELW
+1018 GSVETIDTL
-1025 PHNAQATCLIFYKG
+1025 PTDYDTPVSASLSTQDDRILMNYHIGGATMGSFI
-1039 TNTVKYVSGK
+1039 T
-1049 SERYYRAVGDFS
+1049 D
-1061 IVDNDGRTLYDLMR
+1061 LYDTDGKKLSSINGYNAIAISGDIIVMTDHFMPTPNNMSIS
-1075 VWYDTAEYSD
+1075 YDCGKTFTEFGDKDWFYGSA
-1085 MLTSDVRAQSKSFSW
+1085 LTED
-1100 QEAAQN
+1100 
-1106 WANAYYGTQK
+1106 GTY
-1116 EVTSGSI
+1116 VTSVNSSLEIRDGYVYTTAVYDINHEKSDDP
-1123 YKFTWLNVTVNPA
+1123 LVTH
-1136 EETTQ
+1136 
-1141 AKRKA
+1141 
-1146 GEIDDNT
+1146 
-1153 YCFAVRV
+1153 AVRI
-1160 EFTAESANALQSAMA
+1160 SI
-1175 GNTVKCENPAAP
+1175 K
-1187 KDAYEFYRCCTIQ
+1187 
-1200 LRDDGRWYGTELGT
+1200 T
-1214 GWLCA
+1214 GAQEILD
-1219 IPKKEGLPPPFFAVF
+1219 
-1234 QRRAGKSTGTSQR
+1234 
-1247 YVV
+1247 

>member
-43 LALAAFL
+43 LALAVFL

-63 QAAPPKDYTLFVG
+63 QAEPPKDYTLFVG

-142 YQGVSYALFRR
+142 YQGVSYAHFRR
-153 TVRRWKRDVS
+153 TVRRWKRDVA

-230 DMLLK
+230 DMIFK

-335 TLTAGCAIS
+335 TLTAGCAVS

-363 DILLYEAP
+363 DTLLYEAP
-371 AFTDGFT
+371 GFTDGFT
-378 DGTYPSFRTTTNTAG
+378 DGAYPTFRTATNPAG
-393 EKYVTLCDAWGS
+393 EKYVTMFNDLGYAL
-405 TSIYGPM
+405 IYGPM
-412 EEYTLEK
+412 EEYKLEK
-419 QSFYALFGSTKAS
+419 QSFYALFGNTRDAS
-432 PVDDLIQN
+432 PVDDLMQH
-440 NKSAWSGHC
+440 NKSAWTGYC
-449 EEASDGQPN
+449 EEAKDSQPY
-458 QVYLLKQKDGSV
+458 QAYLLEQEDGTI
-470 YLGLAGDYE
+470 YLGLSADYA
-479 EDGSELFC
+479 EDGSECFC
-487 SVFRLN
+487 MVYRLN
-493 EQVNPIYASM
+493 EQINPIYASM

-538 ADVRVTQLEQADS
+538 ADVRVTRLEQGDS

-573 TNEAGMQIDVIGGQ
+573 TNEAGVQIDVIGGQ
-587 ELTDDGYLNENWT
+587 ELTDDGYLNEHWT

-606 HYTYGEKTGYQVIGT
+606 HYTYGEKTGYQIIGT
-621 YTGNDGLWY
+621 SMSNDGLWY
-630 NGCSYSGEE
+630 NGCGYGVDL

-652 LDLPKMFIP
+652 LDLPKMYIP
-661 DLLNDTAA
+661 DLVDGLVE
-669 DGYGRANQC
+669 DGYGHGNTV
-678 EARLISGDGSY
+678 EGRLISGNGNYS
-689 YFYAPITAWAC
+689 FYAPISGWTYKPDAEYA
-700 NPGTEFWYSRYDTG
+700 EYWYSSYNTG
-714 SYFNAKKLEQSLD
+714 SYFSVKKLERGIND
-727 EAKAEWESTGA
+727 AKAEWESTGVTG
-738 KAEKTDAG
+738 EKVDTG
-746 WRFVTHEGMSNTIV
+746 CWRYVTHEGMSNTIV
-760 TLFDA
+760 TLFA
-765 PDGTCYEVTT
+765 GPNNTTYEVEI
-775 HWTFDG
+775 HWLFDG

-791 RDRAVEGE
+791 RDRAVEEE

-807 NSFRTSKILFT
+807 KHFTINGGIYFT
-818 DGSPN
+818 DGSSD
-823 GSESSDPA
+823 SESPA
-831 PDDTAFQADLQLAS
+831 DTAFLTDLQLAS

-862 GHDPKDSA
+862 GHDPKDAA

-884 PSESSPSGSAVPPGG
+884 PSESSPSGSAVPPRG

-980 FCPASGESGSHAP
+980 FCPAGGESGSHAP

-1075 VWYDTAEYSD
+1075 VWYDTVEYSD

-1200 LRDDGRWYGTELGT
+1200 LKDDGRWYGTELGT
-1214 GWLCA
+1214 GW
-1219 IPKKEGLPPPFFAVF
+1219 
-1234 QRRAGKSTGTSQR
+1234 
-1247 YVV
+1247 

>member
-43 LALAAFL
+43 LALAVFL

-153 TVRRWKRDVS
+153 TVRRWKRDVA

-179 VSAPEM
+179 VGAPEM

-335 TLTAGCAIS
+335 TLTAGCAVS

-503 DDYAAACVEDLKKGT
+503 DDYAAACVAELKKGT

-523 SENNDY
+523 SENNEY

-573 TNEAGMQIDVIGGQ
+573 TNEAGAQINIVGGQ

-606 HYTYGEKTGYQVIGT
+606 HYTSGEQTGYQVIGT

-799 AVILQAMV
+799 AAILQAMTD
-807 NSFRTSKILFT
+807 SFTITGKILLTQEDASAASTGFDALDAALDALGDMNVT
-818 DGSPN
+818 ADPLGHAVMVPN
-823 GSESSDPA
+823 ATAKWDDRNGTNIAYRTEIAKQFRQYSWKEASNVAQFGEEVLSVQCGRWNFYLYSNYKNVLSFFDQESDPKGYPYA
-831 PDDTAFQADLQLAS
+831 FEITNAGAENAVWDAFYKWYEEAVAADSGKQAVTTTATDTLSRASITKSADSYVDNDDYLWYIS
-845 NGGASWLSL
+845 GGKLCRWR
-854 NTDGMAVG
+854 
-862 GHDPKDSA
+862 
-870 PTVLLDTCDYKEYD
+870 E
-884 PSESSPSGSAVPPGG
+884 GSAVETICTLPIDSLTDSPVR
-899 GNPLALCLSLS
+899 ATLSI
-910 NSARFTFY
+910 R
-918 EGSDFMLYQHGDTR
+918 GSR
-932 YYKVSSYG
+932 
-940 DYATIFDAM
+940 
-949 LAWYNK
+949 
-955 TPDKEATFES
+955 
-965 DLVLASNAAT
+965 
-975 VDILA
+975 
-980 FCPASGESGSHAP
+980 
-993 LLTGYSVALDSYEY
+993 VALNYHIGGATMGTYVTELYNSDGEQYVKIDGYESIAFDNHGNIVKTLQFPPAQNNLSISY
-1007 KPIDKPKNLDG
+1007 D
-1018 LDSVELW
+1018 
-1025 PHNAQATCLIFYKG
+1025 
-1039 TNTVKYVSGK
+1039 SGK
-1049 SERYYRAVGDFS
+1049 TWTSIGDADYFYGSVTEDGSSISYFPGALEIRDGYVYTTAV
-1061 IVDNDGRTLYDLMR
+1061 YDI
-1075 VWYDTAEYSD
+1075 DHQK
-1085 MLTSDVRAQSKSFSW
+1085 TSDPL
-1100 QEAAQN
+1100 
-1106 WANAYYGTQK
+1106 
-1116 EVTSGSI
+1116 VTHS
-1123 YKFTWLNVTVNPA
+1123 
-1136 EETTQ
+1136 
-1141 AKRKA
+1141 
-1146 GEIDDNT
+1146 
-1153 YCFAVRV
+1153 VRV
-1160 EFTAESANALQSAMA
+1160 NL
-1175 GNTVKCENPAAP
+1175 K
-1187 KDAYEFYRCCTIQ
+1187 
-1200 LRDDGRWYGTELGT
+1200 T
-1214 GWLCA
+1214 GAQEILD
-1219 IPKKEGLPPPFFAVF
+1219 
-1234 QRRAGKSTGTSQR
+1234 
-1247 YVV
+1247 

>member
-43 LALAAFL
+43 LALAVFL

-82 QSTDNLFGDMAEKSG
+82 QSTDNLFGNMAEKSG

-153 TVRRWKRDVS
+153 TVRRWKRDVA

-173 TARDLG
+173 TAHDLG

-335 TLTAGCAIS
+335 TLTAGCAVS

-363 DILLYEAP
+363 DTLLYEAP
-371 AFTDGFT
+371 GFTDGFT
-378 DGTYPSFRTTTNTAG
+378 DGAYPTFRTATNPAG
-393 EKYVTLCDAWGS
+393 EKYVTMFNDLGYAL
-405 TSIYGPM
+405 IYGPM
-412 EEYTLEK
+412 EEYKLEK
-419 QSFYALFGSTKAS
+419 QSFYALFGNTRDAS
-432 PVDDLIQN
+432 PVDDLMQH
-440 NKSAWSGHC
+440 NKSAWTGYC
-449 EEASDGQPN
+449 EEAKDSQPY
-458 QVYLLKQKDGSV
+458 QAYLLEQEDGTI
-470 YLGLAGDYE
+470 YLGLSADYA
-479 EDGSELFC
+479 EDGSECFC
-487 SVFRLN
+487 MVYRL
-493 EQVNPIYASM
+493 EKEDDTIYASM

-538 ADVRVTQLEQADS
+538 ADVRVTRLEQGDS

-573 TNEAGMQIDVIGGQ
+573 TNEAGVQINIVGGQ

-652 LDLPKMFIP
+652 LDLPKIYIP
-661 DLLNDTAA
+661 DLLGGAET

-799 AVILQAMV
+799 AEVLRAMV
-807 NSFRTSKILFT
+807 RSFTVNW
-818 DGSPN
+818 DADAAA
-823 GSESSDPA
+823 DPA
-831 PDDTAFQADLQLAS
+831 LNDSDFQADLQLAS
-845 NGGASWLSL
+845 NGGASWMYLSK
-854 NTDGMAVG
+854 NSAAVS
-862 GHDPKDSA
+862 DCNMRNVT
-870 PTVLLDTCDYKEYD
+870 PTVKLDECSYALLNEEFTPDDGKQT
-884 PSESSPSGSAVPPGG
+884 
-899 GNPLALCLSLS
+899 LTLWLS
-910 NSARFTFY
+910 NNDSSHLAFY
-918 EGSDFMLYQHGDTR
+918 EGTNVMLYQRDDAR
-932 YYKVSSYG
+932 YYKVSNFG
-940 DYATIFDAM
+940 DYATLYDAM
-949 LAWYNK
+949 LAWFNSAQSG
-955 TPDKEATFES
+955 TETS
-965 DLVLASNAAT
+965 DASSTTTTNAVSRDSLIKAADSYVDLGGYLWYTAGGKLCRWHEGGSVEVLHDLPVNDVTDTT
-975 VDILA
+975 VDATLSVVSDQVALRYYIGGGIMGSFVTELYGA
-980 FCPASGESGSHAP
+980 DGKQSATLYGYESIAISGSTIVETTKFPPTVNNLRLSTDGGKTWTSIGDADYFYGSVTEDGSSISYFP
-993 LLTGYSVALDSYEY
+993 GALEIRDGYVYTTAVYD
-1007 KPIDKPKNLDG
+1007 IDHQK
-1018 LDSVELW
+1018 
-1025 PHNAQATCLIFYKG
+1025 
-1039 TNTVKYVSGK
+1039 
-1049 SERYYRAVGDFS
+1049 
-1061 IVDNDGRTLYDLMR
+1061 
-1075 VWYDTAEYSD
+1075 
-1085 MLTSDVRAQSKSFSW
+1085 TSDPL
-1100 QEAAQN
+1100 
-1106 WANAYYGTQK
+1106 
-1116 EVTSGSI
+1116 VTHS
-1123 YKFTWLNVTVNPA
+1123 
-1136 EETTQ
+1136 
-1141 AKRKA
+1141 
-1146 GEIDDNT
+1146 
-1153 YCFAVRV
+1153 VRV
-1160 EFTAESANALQSAMA
+1160 NL
-1175 GNTVKCENPAAP
+1175 K
-1187 KDAYEFYRCCTIQ
+1187 
-1200 LRDDGRWYGTELGT
+1200 T
-1214 GWLCA
+1214 GAQEILD
-1219 IPKKEGLPPPFFAVF
+1219 
-1234 QRRAGKSTGTSQR
+1234 
-1247 YVV
+1247 

>member
-43 LALAAFL
+43 LALAVFL

-76 TDKTAI
+76 TDKTTI

-108 QRPVTNPEQKTTRY
+108 QRPVTNPAQKTTRY

-142 YQGVSYALFRR
+142 YQGLSYAHFRR

-173 TARDLG
+173 TAHDLG

-185 IVCEAISTPAVT
+185 LVCEAISTPAVT

-209 RYDVQELRYIL
+209 HYDVQELRYIL

-269 ATDGLELPE
+269 ATDDLDRAE

-335 TLTAGCAIS
+335 TLTAGCAVS

-363 DILLYEAP
+363 DTLLYEAP
-371 AFTDGFT
+371 GFTDGFT
-378 DGTYPSFRTTTNTAG
+378 DGAYPTFRTATNPAG
-393 EKYVTLCDAWGS
+393 EKYVTMFNDLGYAL
-405 TSIYGPM
+405 IYGPM
-412 EEYTLEK
+412 EEYKLEK
-419 QSFYALFGSTKAS
+419 QSFYALFGNTRDAS
-432 PVDDLIQN
+432 PVDDLMQH
-440 NKSAWSGHC
+440 NKSAWTGYC
-449 EEASDGQPN
+449 EEAKDSQPY
-458 QVYLLKQKDGSV
+458 QAYLLEQEDGTIC
-470 YLGLAGDYE
+470 LGLSADYA
-479 EDGSELFC
+479 EDGSECFC
-487 SVFRLN
+487 MVYRLN
-493 EQVNPIYASM
+493 EQINPIYASM
-503 DDYAAACVEDLKKGT
+503 DDYAAMCVEDLKKGT

-523 SENNDY
+523 SENNEY

-538 ADVRVTQLEQADS
+538 ADVRVTQLEFADS

-573 TNEAGMQIDVIGGQ
+573 TNEAGVEIEPVGGQ
-587 ELTDDGYLNENWT
+587 YVTDDGYLRESWT

-606 HYTYGEKTGYQVIGT
+606 HYTSGEKTGYQVIGT

-630 NGCSYSGEE
+630 NGCNYSGEE
-639 KYYLHDFYVDYAG
+639 KYYLHDFYIDYAG
-652 LDLPKMFIP
+652 LNEPKMYIP
-661 DLLNDTAA
+661 NLLNAA
-669 DGYGRANQC
+669 TDGYGRANQC

-807 NSFRTSKILFT
+807 NSFRTSKILPTT
-818 DGSPN
+818 DPVLD
-823 GSESSDPA
+823 DPA
-831 PDDTAFQADLQLAS
+831 FKADLQLAT
-845 NGGASWLSL
+845 NGGASWMYLSK
-854 NTDGMAVG
+854 NSAAVS
-862 GHDPKDSA
+862 DCNMRNVT
-870 PTVLLDTCDYKEYD
+870 PTVKLDECSYALLNEEFTPDDGKQT
-884 PSESSPSGSAVPPGG
+884 
-899 GNPLALCLSLS
+899 LTLWLS
-910 NSARFTFY
+910 NNDSSHLAFY
-918 EGSDFMLYQHGDTR
+918 EGTNVMLYQRDDAR
-932 YYKVSSYG
+932 YYKVSNFG
-940 DYATIFDAM
+940 DYATLYDAM
-949 LAWYNK
+949 LAWFNSAQSG
-955 TPDKEATFES
+955 TEPS
-965 DLVLASNAAT
+965 DASSTTTTNAVSRDSLIKA
-975 VDILA
+975 A
-980 FCPASGESGSHAP
+980 
-993 LLTGYSVALDSYEY
+993 DSYVDLGGYLWYTAGGKFCRWRE
-1007 KPIDKPKNLDG
+1007 G
-1018 LDSVELW
+1018 GSVETVCDL
-1025 PHNAQATCLIFYKG
+1025 PLDYDTPVSASLSTQDNRILMNYHIGGATMGSFI
-1039 TNTVKYVSGK
+1039 T
-1049 SERYYRAVGDFS
+1049 D
-1061 IVDNDGRTLYDLMR
+1061 LYDTDGKKLSSINGYNAIAISGDIIVMTDHFMPTPNNLSIS
-1075 VWYDTAEYSD
+1075 YDCGKTFTEFGDKDWFYGSA
-1085 MLTSDVRAQSKSFSW
+1085 LTED
-1100 QEAAQN
+1100 
-1106 WANAYYGTQK
+1106 GTY
-1116 EVTSGSI
+1116 VTSVSSSLEIRDGYVYTTAVYDINHEKSDDP
-1123 YKFTWLNVTVNPA
+1123 LVTH
-1136 EETTQ
+1136 
-1141 AKRKA
+1141 
-1146 GEIDDNT
+1146 
-1153 YCFAVRV
+1153 AVRI
-1160 EFTAESANALQSAMA
+1160 SI
-1175 GNTVKCENPAAP
+1175 K
-1187 KDAYEFYRCCTIQ
+1187 
-1200 LRDDGRWYGTELGT
+1200 T
-1214 GWLCA
+1214 GAQEILD
-1219 IPKKEGLPPPFFAVF
+1219 
-1234 QRRAGKSTGTSQR
+1234 
-1247 YVV
+1247 

>member
-43 LALAAFL
+43 LAMAAFL

-153 TVRRWKRDVS
+153 TVRRWKRDVA

-209 RYDVQELRYIL
+209 HYDVQELRYIL

-230 DMLLK
+230 DMLFK

-317 LGAQKKRGLGVV
+317 LGAQKKRGLGIV

-335 TLTAGCAIS
+335 TLTAGCAVS

-363 DILLYEAP
+363 DTLLYEAP
-371 AFTDGFT
+371 GFTDGFT
-378 DGTYPSFRTTTNTAG
+378 DGAYPTFRTATNPAG
-393 EKYVTLCDAWGS
+393 EKYVTMFNDLGYAL
-405 TSIYGPM
+405 IYGPM
-412 EEYTLEK
+412 EEYKLEK
-419 QSFYALFGSTKAS
+419 QSFYALFGNTRDAS
-432 PVDDLIQN
+432 PVDDLMQH
-440 NKSAWSGHC
+440 NKSAWTGYC
-449 EEASDGQPN
+449 EEAKDSQPY
-458 QVYLLKQKDGSV
+458 QAYLLEQEDGTI
-470 YLGLAGDYE
+470 YLGLSADYA
-479 EDGSELFC
+479 EDGSECFC
-487 SVFRLN
+487 MVYRL
-493 EQVNPIYASM
+493 EKEDDTIYASM
-503 DDYAAACVEDLKKGT
+503 DDYAAACVAELKKGT

-523 SENNDY
+523 SENNEY

-538 ADVRVTQLEQADS
+538 ADVRVTQLEQGDS

-573 TNEAGMQIDVIGGQ
+573 TNEAGAQINIVGGQ
-587 ELTDDGYLNENWT
+587 ELTDDGYLNEHWT

-606 HYTYGEKTGYQVIGT
+606 HYTSGEKTGYQIIGT
-621 YTGNDGLWY
+621 SMSNDGLWY
-630 NGCSYSGEE
+630 NGCSYGVDL

-652 LDLPKMFIP
+652 LDLPKMYIP
-661 DLLNDTAA
+661 NLVDGLVE
-669 DGYGRANQC
+669 DGYGHGNSV
-678 EARLISGDGSY
+678 EGRLVSGSTYNFCY
-689 YFYAPITAWAC
+689 YYVPITGWAC
-700 NPGTEFWYSRYDTG
+700 SPGTDYWYSRYDTG
-714 SYFNAKKLEQSLD
+714 SYFSVKKLERGIND
-727 EAKAEWESTGA
+727 AKAEWESTGVTG
-738 KAEKTDAG
+738 EKVDTG
-746 WRFVTHEGMSNTIV
+746 CWRYVTHEGMSNTIV
-760 TLFDA
+760 TLFA
-765 PDGTCYEVTT
+765 GPNNTTYEVEI
-775 HWTFDG
+775 HWLFDG

-791 RDRAVEGE
+791 HDRAVEEE

-807 NSFRTSKILFT
+807 NSFRTSKILPT
-818 DGSPN
+818 MDPVLD
-823 GSESSDPA
+823 DPA
-831 PDDTAFQADLQLAS
+831 FKADLQLAT
-845 NGGASWLSL
+845 NGGASWMYLSK
-854 NTDGMAVG
+854 NSAAVS
-862 GHDPKDSA
+862 DCNMRNVT
-870 PTVLLDTCDYKEYD
+870 PTVKLDECSYALLNEEFTPDDGKQT
-884 PSESSPSGSAVPPGG
+884 
-899 GNPLALCLSLS
+899 LTLWLS
-910 NSARFTFY
+910 NNDSSHLAFY
-918 EGSDFMLYQHGDTR
+918 ESTNVMLYQRDDAR
-932 YYKVSSYG
+932 YYKVSNFG
-940 DYATIFDAM
+940 DYATLYDAM
-949 LAWYNK
+949 LAWFNSAQSG
-955 TPDKEATFES
+955 TEPS
-965 DLVLASNAAT
+965 DASSTTTTNAVSRDSLIKA
-975 VDILA
+975 A
-980 FCPASGESGSHAP
+980 
-993 LLTGYSVALDSYEY
+993 DSYVDLGGYLWYTAGGKFCRWHE
-1007 KPIDKPKNLDG
+1007 G
-1018 LDSVELW
+1018 GSVE
-1025 PHNAQATCLIFYKG
+1025 
-1039 TNTVKYVSGK
+1039 TVCDLPLDYDTPVSA
-1049 SERYYRAVGDFS
+1049 SLS
-1061 IVDNDGRTLYDLMR
+1061 TQDNRILMNYHIGGAIMGSFITDLYDTDGKKLSSINGYNAIAISGDIIVMTDHFMPTPNNMSIS
-1075 VWYDTAEYSD
+1075 YDCGKTFTEFGDKDWFYGSA
-1085 MLTSDVRAQSKSFSW
+1085 LTED
-1100 QEAAQN
+1100 
-1106 WANAYYGTQK
+1106 GTY
-1116 EVTSGSI
+1116 VTSVDSSLEIRDGYVYTTAVYDINHEKSDDP
-1123 YKFTWLNVTVNPA
+1123 LVTH
-1136 EETTQ
+1136 
-1141 AKRKA
+1141 
-1146 GEIDDNT
+1146 
-1153 YCFAVRV
+1153 AVRI
-1160 EFTAESANALQSAMA
+1160 SI
-1175 GNTVKCENPAAP
+1175 K
-1187 KDAYEFYRCCTIQ
+1187 
-1200 LRDDGRWYGTELGT
+1200 T
-1214 GWLCA
+1214 GAQEILD
-1219 IPKKEGLPPPFFAVF
+1219 
-1234 QRRAGKSTGTSQR
+1234 
-1247 YVV
+1247 

>member
-43 LALAAFL
+43 LALAVFL

-153 TVRRWKRDVS
+153 TVRRWKRDVA
-163 RADYAAMLSD
+163 RADYAAMLSN

-209 RYDVQELRYIL
+209 HYDVQELRYIL

-573 TNEAGMQIDVIGGQ
+573 TNEAGAQINIVGGQ

-606 HYTYGEKTGYQVIGT
+606 HYTSGEQTGYQIIGT

-799 AVILQAMV
+799 AAILQAMTD
-807 NSFRTSKILFT
+807 SFTITGKILLTQEDASAASTGFDALDAALDALGDMNVT
-818 DGSPN
+818 ADPLGHAVMVPN
-823 GSESSDPA
+823 ATAKWDDRNGTNIAYRAEIAKQFRQYSWKEASNVAQFGEEVLSVQCGRWNFYLYSNYKNVLSFFDQESDPKGYPYA
-831 PDDTAFQADLQLAS
+831 FEITNAGAENAVWDAFYKWYEEAVAADNGKQTVTPAATDTLSRASITKSADSYVDNDDYLWYIS
-845 NGGASWLSL
+845 GGKLCRWR
-854 NTDGMAVG
+854 
-862 GHDPKDSA
+862 
-870 PTVLLDTCDYKEYD
+870 E
-884 PSESSPSGSAVPPGG
+884 GSAVETICTLPIDSLTDSPVR
-899 GNPLALCLSLS
+899 ATLSII
-910 NSARFTFY
+910 
-918 EGSDFMLYQHGDTR
+918 
-932 YYKVSSYG
+932 VSR
-940 DYATIFDAM
+940 
-949 LAWYNK
+949 
-955 TPDKEATFES
+955 
-965 DLVLASNAAT
+965 
-975 VDILA
+975 
-980 FCPASGESGSHAP
+980 
-993 LLTGYSVALDSYEY
+993 VALRYHIGGATMGTYVTELYNSDGEQYVKIDGYESIAFDNHGNIVKTLQFPPAQNNLSISY
-1007 KPIDKPKNLDG
+1007 D
-1018 LDSVELW
+1018 
-1025 PHNAQATCLIFYKG
+1025 
-1039 TNTVKYVSGK
+1039 SGK
-1049 SERYYRAVGDFS
+1049 TWTSIGDADYFYGSVTENNDSISYAPADLSIRDGYVYTTAV
-1061 IVDNDGRTLYDLMR
+1061 YDI
-1075 VWYDTAEYSD
+1075 DHQK
-1085 MLTSDVRAQSKSFSW
+1085 TSDPL
-1100 QEAAQN
+1100 
-1106 WANAYYGTQK
+1106 
-1116 EVTSGSI
+1116 VTH
-1123 YKFTWLNVTVNPA
+1123 
-1136 EETTQ
+1136 
-1141 AKRKA
+1141 
-1146 GEIDDNT
+1146 
-1153 YCFAVRV
+1153 AVRI
-1160 EFTAESANALQSAMA
+1160 SI
-1175 GNTVKCENPAAP
+1175 K
-1187 KDAYEFYRCCTIQ
+1187 
-1200 LRDDGRWYGTELGT
+1200 T
-1214 GWLCA
+1214 GAQEILD
-1219 IPKKEGLPPPFFAVF
+1219 
-1234 QRRAGKSTGTSQR
+1234 
-1247 YVV
+1247 

>member
-43 LALAAFL
+43 LAMAAFL
-50 LLPVDFSVKNAPV
+50 LLPVDFSVKNASV

-142 YQGVSYALFRR
+142 YQGISYAHFRR

-163 RADYAAMLSD
+163 RADYAAMLSN

-317 LGAQKKRGLGVV
+317 LGAQKKRGLGIV

-335 TLTAGCAIS
+335 TLTAGCAVS

-363 DILLYEAP
+363 DTLLYEAP
-371 AFTDGFT
+371 GFTDGFT
-378 DGTYPSFRTTTNTAG
+378 DGAYPTFRTATNPAG
-393 EKYVTLCDAWGS
+393 EKYVTMFNDLGYAL
-405 TSIYGPM
+405 IYGPM
-412 EEYTLEK
+412 EEYKLEK
-419 QSFYALFGSTKAS
+419 QSFYALFGNTRDAS
-432 PVDDLIQN
+432 PVDDLMQH
-440 NKSAWSGHC
+440 NKSAWTGYC
-449 EEASDGQPN
+449 EEAKDSQPY
-458 QVYLLKQKDGSV
+458 QAYLLEQEDGTI
-470 YLGLAGDYE
+470 YLGLSADYA
-479 EDGSELFC
+479 EDGSECFC
-487 SVFRLN
+487 MVYRL
-493 EQVNPIYASM
+493 EKEDDTIYPSM

-538 ADVRVTQLEQADS
+538 ADVRVTRLEQGDS

-573 TNEAGMQIDVIGGQ
+573 TNEAGVQIDVIGGQ
-587 ELTDDGYLNENWT
+587 ELTDDGYLNEHWT

-606 HYTYGEKTGYQVIGT
+606 HYTYGEKTGYQIIGT
-621 YTGNDGLWY
+621 SMSNDGLWY
-630 NGCSYSGEE
+630 NGCGYGVDL

-652 LDLPKMFIP
+652 LDLPKMYIP
-661 DLLNDTAA
+661 NLVDGLVE
-669 DGYGRANQC
+669 DGYGHGNSV
-678 EARLISGDGSY
+678 EGRLISGNGNY
-689 YFYAPITAWAC
+689 RFYAPISGWTYKPDAKYA
-700 NPGTEFWYSRYDTG
+700 EYWYSSYNTG
-714 SYFNAKKLEQSLD
+714 SYFSVTEVDHSLYD
-727 EAKAEWESTGA
+727 EKPEWESAGYT
-738 KAEKTDAG
+738 AEWIDESC
-746 WRFVTHEGMSNTIV
+746 RFVTHEGMSNTVV
-760 TLFDA
+760 TLFNG
-765 PDGTCYEVTT
+765 PNNTCYIVEI
-775 HWTFDG
+775 HWLFDG

-791 RDRAVEGE
+791 RDRAVEEE

-807 NSFRTSKILFT
+807 NSFRTSKILPTT
-818 DGSPN
+818 DPVLD
-823 GSESSDPA
+823 DPA
-831 PDDTAFQADLQLAS
+831 FKADLQLAT
-845 NGGASWLSL
+845 NGGASWMYLSKNSAAVSDCNMRNVSPAVKLDECSYTLL
-854 NTDGMAVG
+854 NKDFTPADG
-862 GHDPKDSA
+862 
-870 PTVLLDTCDYKEYD
+870 TQVLELW
-884 PSESSPSGSAVPPGG
+884 
-899 GNPLALCLSLS
+899 LS
-910 NSARFTFY
+910 NNDDSHFAFY
-918 EGSDFMLYQHGDTR
+918 EGTNVMLYQRDDAR
-932 YYKVSSYG
+932 YYKVSNFG
-940 DYATIFDAM
+940 DYATLYNAM
-949 LAWYNK
+949 LAWFNSAQSG
-955 TPDKEATFES
+955 TEPSDASSATTT
-965 DLVLASNAAT
+965 NAVSRDSLIKA
-975 VDILA
+975 A
-980 FCPASGESGSHAP
+980 
-993 LLTGYSVALDSYEY
+993 DSYVDLGGYLWYTAGGKFCRWHE
-1007 KPIDKPKNLDG
+1007 G
-1018 LDSVELW
+1018 GSVE
-1025 PHNAQATCLIFYKG
+1025 
-1039 TNTVKYVSGK
+1039 TVCDLPLDYDTPVSA
-1049 SERYYRAVGDFS
+1049 SLS
-1061 IVDNDGRTLYDLMR
+1061 TQDNRILMNYHIGGAIMGSFITDLYDTDGKKLSSINGYNAIAISGDIIVMTDYFMPTPNNMSIS
-1075 VWYDTAEYSD
+1075 YDCGKTFTEFGDKDWFYGSA
-1085 MLTSDVRAQSKSFSW
+1085 LTED
-1100 QEAAQN
+1100 
-1106 WANAYYGTQK
+1106 GTY
-1116 EVTSGSI
+1116 VTSVNSSLEIRDGYVYTTAVYDINHEKSDDP
-1123 YKFTWLNVTVNPA
+1123 LVTH
-1136 EETTQ
+1136 
-1141 AKRKA
+1141 
-1146 GEIDDNT
+1146 
-1153 YCFAVRV
+1153 AVRI
-1160 EFTAESANALQSAMA
+1160 SI
-1175 GNTVKCENPAAP
+1175 K
-1187 KDAYEFYRCCTIQ
+1187 
-1200 LRDDGRWYGTELGT
+1200 T
-1214 GWLCA
+1214 GAQEILD
-1219 IPKKEGLPPPFFAVF
+1219 
-1234 QRRAGKSTGTSQR
+1234 
-1247 YVV
+1247 

>member
-13 LLGSLAILAMLVLKP
+13 LLGSLAILAILVLKP

-153 TVRRWKRDVS
+153 TVRRWKRDVA

-335 TLTAGCAIS
+335 TLTAGCAVS
-344 WGERAQKNDDPF
+344 WGNKNELSDPF
-356 ADKSYTV
+356 GKSYTIA
-363 DILLYEAP
+363 DIVYIGVEPDDTFRENAANAELLLRSDAQSMTLTWTDHYKWDCTAAGSFEMTEENFDRYFDGSAFEAADNP
-371 AFTDGFT
+371 AGWQESDMSAAKLRRENANTWCFTTSSPPDGLT
-378 DGTYPSFRTTTNTAG
+378 DY
-393 EKYVTLCDAWGS
+393 LC
-405 TSIYGPM
+405 
-412 EEYTLEK
+412 
-419 QSFYALFGSTKAS
+419 
-432 PVDDLIQN
+432 
-440 NKSAWSGHC
+440 
-449 EEASDGQPN
+449 
-458 QVYLLKQKDGSV
+458 LLQQKDGTL
-470 YLGLAGDYE
+470 YLAMGYYPDSKQTAPHCFHTL
-479 EDGSELFC
+479 
-487 SVFRLN
+487 FRLA
-493 EQVNPIYASM
+493 EKAVPIYASM

-538 ADVRVTQLEQADS
+538 ADVRVTQLEFADS

-573 TNEAGMQIDVIGGQ
+573 TNEAGVQIDVIGGQ
-587 ELTDDGYLNENWT
+587 ELTDDGYLRESWT

-606 HYTYGEKTGYQVIGT
+606 RYTSGEKTGYQVIGT

-630 NGCSYSGEE
+630 DGCNYSGEE
-639 KYYLHDFYVDYAG
+639 KYYLHDFYIDYAG

-661 DLLNDTAA
+661 NLLNAA
-669 DGYGRANQC
+669 TDGYGRANQC

-799 AVILQAMV
+799 AEVLRAMV
-807 NSFRTSKILFT
+807 RSFTVNW
-818 DGSPN
+818 DADAAA
-823 GSESSDPA
+823 DPA
-831 PDDTAFQADLQLAS
+831 LDDSDFQADLQLAS
-845 NGGASWLSL
+845 NGGAAWMFLYRDNAAITDRDMLNVTPTVRLDECSYALLHDKFTPADGAQSLTLWLSNNDSSHL
-854 NTDGMAVG
+854 AFFEGTDI
-862 GHDPKDSA
+862 
-870 PTVLLDTCDYKEYD
+870 
-884 PSESSPSGSAVPPGG
+884 
-899 GNPLALCLSLS
+899 
-910 NSARFTFY
+910 
-918 EGSDFMLYQHGDTR
+918 MLYQRDDAY
-932 YYKVSSYG
+932 YYKVSDYG
-940 DYATIFDAM
+940 DYATLYDAM
-949 LAWYNK
+949 LAWFNSAQSG
-955 TPDKEATFES
+955 TEPSDASSATTTNAVS
-965 DLVLASNAAT
+965 RDSLIKAADSYVDLGGYLWYTAGGKFYRWHEGGSVETIDTLPIDSLTDSPVRAT
-975 VDILA
+975 LSIR
-980 FCPASGESGSHAP
+980 GSR
-993 LLTGYSVALDSYEY
+993 VALNYHIGGATMGTYVTELYNPDGEQYVKIDGYESIAFDNHGNIVKTLQFPPAQNNLSISY
-1007 KPIDKPKNLDG
+1007 D
-1018 LDSVELW
+1018 
-1025 PHNAQATCLIFYKG
+1025 
-1039 TNTVKYVSGK
+1039 SGK
-1049 SERYYRAVGDFS
+1049 TWTSIGDADYFYGSVTEDGSSISYFPGALEIRDGYVYTTAV
-1061 IVDNDGRTLYDLMR
+1061 YDI
-1075 VWYDTAEYSD
+1075 DHQK
-1085 MLTSDVRAQSKSFSW
+1085 TSDPL
-1100 QEAAQN
+1100 
-1106 WANAYYGTQK
+1106 
-1116 EVTSGSI
+1116 VTHS
-1123 YKFTWLNVTVNPA
+1123 
-1136 EETTQ
+1136 
-1141 AKRKA
+1141 
-1146 GEIDDNT
+1146 
-1153 YCFAVRV
+1153 VRV
-1160 EFTAESANALQSAMA
+1160 NL
-1175 GNTVKCENPAAP
+1175 K
-1187 KDAYEFYRCCTIQ
+1187 
-1200 LRDDGRWYGTELGT
+1200 T
-1214 GWLCA
+1214 GAQEILD
-1219 IPKKEGLPPPFFAVF
+1219 
-1234 QRRAGKSTGTSQR
+1234 
-1247 YVV
+1247 

>member
-43 LALAAFL
+43 LALAVFL

-82 QSTDNLFGDMAEKSG
+82 QSTDKLFGDMAEKSG
-97 QSPAQVRDTII
+97 QSPAAVRDTII

-153 TVRRWKRDVS
+153 TVRRWKRDVA
-163 RADYAAMLSD
+163 RADYASLLSD
-173 TARDLG
+173 TAHDLG

-317 LGAQKKRGLGVV
+317 LGAQKKRGLGIV

-335 TLTAGCAIS
+335 TLTAGCAVS

-378 DGTYPSFRTTTNTAG
+378 DGTYPSFRATTNTAG

-419 QSFYALFGSTKAS
+419 ESFYALFGSTKAS

-523 SENNDY
+523 SENNEY

-538 ADVRVTQLEQADS
+538 ADVRVTQLEQGDS

-573 TNEAGMQIDVIGGQ
+573 TNEAGAQINIVGGQ
-587 ELTDDGYLNENWT
+587 ELTDDGYLNEHWT

-606 HYTYGEKTGYQVIGT
+606 HYTSGEKTGYQVIGT

-630 NGCSYSGEE
+630 NGCNYSGEE

-661 DLLNDTAA
+661 NLLNAA
-669 DGYGRANQC
+669 TDGYGRANQC

-807 NSFRTSKILFT
+807 NSFRTSKILPTT
-818 DGSPN
+818 DPVLD
-823 GSESSDPA
+823 DPA
-831 PDDTAFQADLQLAS
+831 FKADLQLAT
-845 NGGASWLSL
+845 NGGASWMYLSK
-854 NTDGMAVG
+854 NSAAVS
-862 GHDPKDSA
+862 DCNMRNVT
-870 PTVLLDTCDYKEYD
+870 PTVKLDECSYALLNEEFTPDDGKQT
-884 PSESSPSGSAVPPGG
+884 
-899 GNPLALCLSLS
+899 LTLWLS
-910 NSARFTFY
+910 NNDSSHLAFY
-918 EGSDFMLYQHGDTR
+918 EGTNVMLYQRDDAR
-932 YYKVSSYG
+932 YYKVSNFG
-940 DYATIFDAM
+940 DYATLYDAM
-949 LAWYNK
+949 LAWFNSAQSG
-955 TPDKEATFES
+955 TEPS
-965 DLVLASNAAT
+965 DASSTTTTNAVSRDSLIKA
-975 VDILA
+975 A
-980 FCPASGESGSHAP
+980 
-993 LLTGYSVALDSYEY
+993 DSYVDLGGYLWYTAGGKFCRWRE
-1007 KPIDKPKNLDG
+1007 G
-1018 LDSVELW
+1018 GSVETVCDL
-1025 PHNAQATCLIFYKG
+1025 PLDYDTPVSASLSTQDNRILMNYHIGGATMGSFI
-1039 TNTVKYVSGK
+1039 T
-1049 SERYYRAVGDFS
+1049 D
-1061 IVDNDGRTLYDLMR
+1061 LYDTDGKKLSSINGYNAIAISGDIIVMTDYFMPTPNNMSIS
-1075 VWYDTAEYSD
+1075 YDCGKTFTEFGDKDWFYGSA
-1085 MLTSDVRAQSKSFSW
+1085 LTED
-1100 QEAAQN
+1100 
-1106 WANAYYGTQK
+1106 GTY
-1116 EVTSGSI
+1116 VTSVNSSLEIRDGYVYTTAVYDINHEKSDDP
-1123 YKFTWLNVTVNPA
+1123 LVTH
-1136 EETTQ
+1136 
-1141 AKRKA
+1141 
-1146 GEIDDNT
+1146 
-1153 YCFAVRV
+1153 AVRI
-1160 EFTAESANALQSAMA
+1160 SI
-1175 GNTVKCENPAAP
+1175 K
-1187 KDAYEFYRCCTIQ
+1187 
-1200 LRDDGRWYGTELGT
+1200 T
-1214 GWLCA
+1214 GAQEILD
-1219 IPKKEGLPPPFFAVF
+1219 
-1234 QRRAGKSTGTSQR
+1234 
-1247 YVV
+1247 